1 MGVTGT
7 SVKRPLTII
16 MVFLVV
22 LMFGGIG
29 YSKMPANLM
38 PDIDVP
44 VALVMTQWSG
54 AGPEDIDDQIS
65 EPIEKSLSSISNVKT
80 TVSQSS
86 EGVSIVVAQFEY
98 GVDVDEKLNDI
109 RSKVDTVK
117 MTLPDDVDNP
127 SILKMDM
134 NAQAIAQVVVT
145 GEGTA
150 DDIMKYAEETVQ
162 VKLEA
167 VDGTTSADINGGD
180 KTQINVI
187 ADPAVLSSY
196 GVTLDTIKGLLSATN
211 KSYPYGSIT
220 QGEDKIV
227 IRSVDKVESLEDI
240 KAIQIPTSNGE
251 TISLDKICTVEY
263 GVVDK
268 DTIYRYNGQDS
279 LVMSIQKQQDANTVQ
294 VMKEVNKQIEE
305 LNKEN
310 PQFNLKV
317 VNDTSEYISD
327 SIKDVMKNLAL
338 SAVIAFG
345 VILLFLKSGRASFV
359 VAVSIPTSIVGAI
372 ALLYFTGETLNMV
385 TLSSLVIAVGMVVD
399 NATVVIENIFKYR
412 KNPDLSIEDAA
423 IQGTNTVSTAV
434 LASTLTTVAIFLPI
448 LFTEGFTKIMF
459 GSLAK
464 TLIFALTLSLIVAV
478 TLVPS
483 IFAKLSGGKNGA
495 KMEEKPAPI
504 FDKISEFYKN
514 LIVLA
519 LKHKLIVVLI
529 SIGMFIGSMGII
541 ATGAIGMDF
550 MSSGDE
556 GMVNISIK
564 LPEGLDLEPSDYY
577 VSMAEERVA
586 DIPEIE
592 TMITQIGSGSPLSS
606 GSSNTASISLDLVS
620 SKERKRT
627 TDEVE
632 QDVVERLKEI
642 PDCEINVSQNS
653 SMSMGGSG
661 DVQVDIKGP
670 DLDVL
675 EEITNQAKA
684 NVEQLSGFRNV
695 ETSLSDSNEEAQFKI
710 DKRKAALYGINTSS
724 IASTLRTA
732 ISGTDITTVTID
744 DYDYDVNLKFKES
757 SIDNIEDIKQIKI
770 KSATGQEIP
779 LGAFAD
785 ITMAEGLKSIS
796 RTDGDYSISI
806 TAKADGM
813 DTNTASMLLTKA
825 VNEVDMPRDY
835 SIDVGGS
842 AEMMQESMSS
852 LAMAMIVAI
861 LLVYMVMVAQFE
873 SFSKP
878 FIIMFSIPFAF
889 VGVVLALL
897 ISRTTLNVVGML
909 GAILLIGIVVNNG
922 IVLIDYIG
930 QLRETKV
937 KGTLEEIVAKG
948 CAARLRPVLMTTMT
962 TIVGMIPS
970 ALAFGEGGDM
980 MQPLAVVI
988 IGGLSVSTLVT
999 LVLIPTVYLIFEKIE
1014 NTLKKRFR
1022 QILGKIKIPHIGFK
1036 KSKMDIS
1043 VLSKDIE
1050 DKKEIKKEIKKDE
1063 SKKDDSDLKK

>member
-1 MGVTGT
+1 MSMTKT

-80 TVSQSS
+80 TVSKSS
-86 EGVSIVVAQFEY
+86 EGVSMVVAQFEY
-98 GVDVDEKLNDI
+98 GTDVDEKLNDI
-109 RSKVDTVK
+109 RSKIDTVK
-117 MTLPDDVDNP
+117 MTLPDDVDTP

-134 NAQAIAQVVVT
+134 NAQAIAQIVVS
-145 GEGTA
+145 GEGSS
-150 DDIMKYAEETVQ
+150 DDIMKYAEDTVQ
-162 VKLEA
+162 VKLESI
-167 VDGTTSADINGGD
+167 DGITSADINGGD

-187 ADPAVLSSY
+187 ADPTILSSY
-196 GVTLDTIKGLLSATN
+196 GVSLDTIKGLLSATN

-220 QGEDKIV
+220 QGDDKIV
-227 IRSVDKVESLEDI
+227 IRSVDKVEALEDI
-240 KAIQIPTSNGE
+240 KAIQIPMSNGE
-251 TISLDKICTVEY
+251 TVSLDKICTVEY
-263 GVVDK
+263 GTVDK
-268 DTIYRYNGQDS
+268 QSIYRYNGQES
-279 LVMSIQKQQDANTVQ
+279 LVMDVQKQQDANTVQ
-294 VMKEVNKQIEE
+294 VMKNVNSKISE
-305 LNKEN
+305 LNNEN
-310 PQFNLKV
+310 SQFSLKI
-317 VNDTSEYISD
+317 VNDTSEYINS
-327 SIKDVMKNLAL
+327 SINDVMKNLIL
-338 SAVIAFG
+338 SAVIAFF

-359 VAVSIPTSIVGAI
+359 VAVSIPTSIIGAI

-412 KNPDLSIEDAA
+412 KDPNLSLEEAA

-434 LASTLTTVAIFLPI
+434 MASTLTTVAIFLPI

-464 TLIFALTLSLIVAV
+464 TLIFALTLSLIVAL

-483 IFAKLSGGKNGA
+483 IFAKLSGGKNGV
-495 KMEEKPAPI
+495 KMEEKPSPI
-504 FDKISEFYKN
+504 FDKISEGYKN
-514 LIVLA
+514 IIVLA
-519 LKHKLIVVLI
+519 LKHKAVVILI
-529 SIGMFIGSMGII
+529 SVGMFIGAIVLG

-556 GMVNISIK
+556 GMVSISIK

-577 VSMAEERVA
+577 VSMAEEKVS

-592 TMITQIGSGSPLSS
+592 TMITQIGSGSAMGS
-606 GSSNTASISLDLVS
+606 GGSTASISLDLVS

-627 TDEVE
+627 TDEIE
-632 QDVVERLKEI
+632 QDVVERLKVI
-642 PDCEINVSQNS
+642 PDCEINVSQTS

-661 DVQVDIKGP
+661 DAQVDIKGP

-675 EEITNQAKA
+675 EEIVNQAKA
-684 NVEQLSGFRNV
+684 NVEKVSGFRNI
-695 ETSLSDSNEEAQFKI
+695 ETSLADSNKEAQFKI
-710 DKRKAALYGINTSS
+710 DKRKASLLGINTSS

-732 ISGTDITTVTID
+732 ISGSDATTVTID
-744 DYDYDVNLKFKES
+744 DYDYDVNLKFKDS
-757 SIDNIEDIKQIKI
+757 SINSIDDIGQIKVT
-770 KSATGQEIP
+770 SASGQQVP
-779 LGAFAD
+779 LNAFAE
-785 ITMAEGLKSIS
+785 IKMADGLKSIS
-796 RTDGDYSISI
+796 RTDGDYSVSI
-806 TAKADGM
+806 TAKADNM
-813 DTNTASMLLTKA
+813 DTSTASRLLTQA

-842 AEMMQESMSS
+842 AEMMNESMSS
-852 LAMAMIVAI
+852 LVMAMVIALI
-861 LLVYMVMVAQFE
+861 LVYMVMVAQFE

-889 VGVVLALL
+889 VGVVIALV
-897 ISRTTLNVVGML
+897 ISRISLNVVGML
-909 GAILLIGIVVNNG
+909 GAILLVGIVVNNG

-930 QLRETKV
+930 QLREAKV
-937 KGTLEEIVAKG
+937 QGTLEDIVAKG

-962 TIVGMIPS
+962 TVVGMIPS

-999 LVLIPTVYLIFEKIE
+999 LVLIPTVYLIFDKIE
-1014 NTLKKRFR
+1014 NSLRSKFG
-1022 QILGKIKIPHIGFK
+1022 QIFDKIKIPHIGPK
-1036 KSKMDIS
+1036 KSKMDINI
-1043 VLSKDIE
+1043 LSKDIE
-1050 DKKEIKKEIKKDE
+1050 DKKE
-1063 SKKDDSDLKK
+1063 SKNDDAHEKDSDLKK

>member
-1 MGVTGT
+1 MSMTKT

-80 TVSQSS
+80 TVSKSS
-86 EGVSIVVAQFEY
+86 EGVSMVVAQFEY
-98 GVDVDEKLNDI
+98 GTDVDEKLNDI
-109 RSKVDTVK
+109 RSKIDTVK
-117 MTLPDDVDNP
+117 MTLPDDVDTP

-134 NAQAIAQVVVT
+134 NAQAIAQIVVS
-145 GEGTA
+145 GEGSS
-150 DDIMKYAEETVQ
+150 DDIMKYAEDTVQ
-162 VKLEA
+162 VKLESI
-167 VDGTTSADINGGD
+167 DGITSADINGGD

-187 ADPAVLSSY
+187 ADPTILSSY
-196 GVTLDTIKGLLSATN
+196 GVSLDTIKGLLSATN

-220 QGEDKIV
+220 QGDDKIV
-227 IRSVDKVESLEDI
+227 IRSVDKVEALEDI
-240 KAIQIPTSNGE
+240 KAIQIPMSNGE
-251 TISLDKICTVEY
+251 TVSLDKICTVEY
-263 GVVDK
+263 GTVDK
-268 DTIYRYNGQDS
+268 QSIYRYNGQES
-279 LVMSIQKQQDANTVQ
+279 LVMDVQKQQDANTVQ
-294 VMKEVNKQIEE
+294 VMKNVNSKISE
-305 LNKEN
+305 LNNEN
-310 PQFNLKV
+310 SQFSLKI
-317 VNDTSEYISD
+317 VNDTSEYINS
-327 SIKDVMKNLAL
+327 SINDVMKNLIL
-338 SAVIAFG
+338 SAVIAFF

-359 VAVSIPTSIVGAI
+359 VAVSIPTSIIGAI

-412 KNPDLSIEDAA
+412 KDPNLSLEEAA

-434 LASTLTTVAIFLPI
+434 MASTLTTVAIFLPI

-464 TLIFALTLSLIVAV
+464 TLIFALTLSLIVAL

-495 KMEEKPAPI
+495 KMEEKPSPI
-504 FDKISEFYKN
+504 FDKISEGYKN
-514 LIVLA
+514 IIVLA
-519 LKHKLIVVLI
+519 LKHKAVVILI
-529 SIGMFIGSMGII
+529 SVGMFIGAIVLG

-556 GMVNISIK
+556 GMVSISIK

-577 VSMAEERVA
+577 VSMAEEKVS

-592 TMITQIGSGSPLSS
+592 TMITQIGSGSAMGS
-606 GSSNTASISLDLVS
+606 GGSTASISLDLVS

-627 TDEVE
+627 TDEIE
-632 QDVVERLKEI
+632 QDVVERLKVI
-642 PDCEINVSQNS
+642 PDCEINVSQTS

-661 DVQVDIKGP
+661 DAQVDVKGP

-675 EEITNQAKA
+675 EEIVNQAKA
-684 NVEQLSGFRNV
+684 NVEKVSGFRNI
-695 ETSLSDSNEEAQFKI
+695 ETSLADSNKEAQFKI
-710 DKRKAALYGINTSS
+710 DKRKASLLGINTSS

-732 ISGTDITTVTID
+732 ISGSDATTVTID
-744 DYDYDVNLKFKES
+744 DYDYDVNLKFKDS
-757 SIDNIEDIKQIKI
+757 SINSIDDIGQIKVT
-770 KSATGQEIP
+770 SASGQQVP
-779 LGAFAD
+779 LNAFAE
-785 ITMAEGLKSIS
+785 IKMADGLKSIS
-796 RTDGDYSISI
+796 RTDGDYSVSI
-806 TAKADGM
+806 TAKADNM
-813 DTNTASMLLTKA
+813 DTSTASRLLTQA

-842 AEMMQESMSS
+842 AEMMNESMSS
-852 LAMAMIVAI
+852 LVMAMVIALI
-861 LLVYMVMVAQFE
+861 LVYMVMVAQFE

-889 VGVVLALL
+889 VGVVIALV
-897 ISRTTLNVVGML
+897 ISRISLNVVGML
-909 GAILLIGIVVNNG
+909 GAILLVGIVVNNG

-930 QLRETKV
+930 QLREAKV
-937 KGTLEEIVAKG
+937 QGTLEDIVAKG

-962 TIVGMIPS
+962 TVVGMIPS

-999 LVLIPTVYLIFEKIE
+999 LVLIPTVYLIFDKIE
-1014 NTLKKRFR
+1014 NSLRSKFG
-1022 QILGKIKIPHIGFK
+1022 QIFDKIKIPHIGPK
-1036 KSKMDIS
+1036 KSKMDINI
-1043 VLSKDIE
+1043 LSKDIE
-1050 DKKEIKKEIKKDE
+1050 DKKE
-1063 SKKDDSDLKK
+1063 SKNDDAHEKDSDLKK

>member
-1 MGVTGT
+1 MTKT

-80 TVSQSS
+80 TVSKSS
-86 EGVSIVVAQFEY
+86 EGVSMVVAQFEY
-98 GVDVDEKLNDI
+98 GTDVDEKLNDI
-109 RSKVDTVK
+109 RSKIDTVK
-117 MTLPDDVDNP
+117 MTLPDDVDTP

-134 NAQAIAQVVVT
+134 NAQAIAQIVVS
-145 GEGTA
+145 GEGSS
-150 DDIMKYAEETVQ
+150 DDIMKYAEDTVQ
-162 VKLEA
+162 VKLESI
-167 VDGTTSADINGGD
+167 DGITSADINGGD

-187 ADPAVLSSY
+187 ADPTILSSY
-196 GVTLDTIKGLLSATN
+196 GVSLDTIKGLLSATN

-220 QGEDKIV
+220 QGDDKIV
-227 IRSVDKVESLEDI
+227 IRSVDKVEALEDI
-240 KAIQIPTSNGE
+240 KAIQIPMSNGE
-251 TISLDKICTVEY
+251 TVSLDKICTVEY
-263 GVVDK
+263 GTVDK
-268 DTIYRYNGQDS
+268 QSIYRYNGQES
-279 LVMSIQKQQDANTVQ
+279 LVMDVQKQQDANTVQ
-294 VMKEVNKQIEE
+294 VMKNVNSKISE
-305 LNKEN
+305 LNNEN
-310 PQFNLKV
+310 SQFNLKI
-317 VNDTSEYISD
+317 VNDTSEYINS
-327 SIKDVMKNLAL
+327 SINDVMKNLIL
-338 SAVIAFG
+338 SAVIAFF

-359 VAVSIPTSIVGAI
+359 VAVSIPTSIIGAI

-412 KNPDLSIEDAA
+412 KDPNLSLEEAA

-434 LASTLTTVAIFLPI
+434 MASTLTTVAIFLPI

-464 TLIFALTLSLIVAV
+464 TLIFALTLSLIVAL

-495 KMEEKPAPI
+495 KMEEKPSPI
-504 FDKISEFYKN
+504 FDKISEGYKN
-514 LIVLA
+514 IIVLA
-519 LKHKLIVVLI
+519 LKHKAVVILI
-529 SIGMFIGSMGII
+529 SVGMFIGAIVLG

-556 GMVNISIK
+556 GMVSISIK

-577 VSMAEERVA
+577 VSMAEEKVS

-592 TMITQIGSGSPLSS
+592 TMITQIGSGSAMGS
-606 GSSNTASISLDLVS
+606 GGSTASISLDLVS

-627 TDEVE
+627 TDEIE
-632 QDVVERLKEI
+632 QDVVERLKVI
-642 PDCEINVSQNS
+642 PDCEINVSQTS

-661 DVQVDIKGP
+661 DAQVDIKGP

-675 EEITNQAKA
+675 EEIVNQAKA
-684 NVEQLSGFRNV
+684 NVEKVSGFRNI
-695 ETSLSDSNEEAQFKI
+695 ETSLADSNKEAQFKI
-710 DKRKAALYGINTSS
+710 DKRKASLLGINTSS

-732 ISGTDITTVTID
+732 ISGSDATTVTID
-744 DYDYDVNLKFKES
+744 DYDYDVNLKFKDS
-757 SIDNIEDIKQIKI
+757 SINSIDDIGQIKVT
-770 KSATGQEIP
+770 SASGQQVP
-779 LGAFAD
+779 LNAFAE
-785 ITMAEGLKSIS
+785 IKMADGLKSIS
-796 RTDGDYSISI
+796 RTDGDYSVSI
-806 TAKADGM
+806 TAKADNM
-813 DTNTASMLLTKA
+813 DTSTASRLLTQA

-842 AEMMQESMSS
+842 AEMMNESMSS
-852 LAMAMIVAI
+852 LVMAMVIALI
-861 LLVYMVMVAQFE
+861 LVYMVMVAQFE

-889 VGVVLALL
+889 VGVVIALV
-897 ISRTTLNVVGML
+897 ISRISLNVVGML
-909 GAILLIGIVVNNG
+909 GAILLVGIVVNNG

-930 QLRETKV
+930 QLRDAKV
-937 KGTLEEIVAKG
+937 QGTLEDIVAKG

-962 TIVGMIPS
+962 TVVGMIPS

-999 LVLIPTVYLIFEKIE
+999 LVLIPTVYLIFDKIE
-1014 NTLKKRFR
+1014 NSLRSKFG
-1022 QILGKIKIPHIGFK
+1022 QIFDKIKIPHIGPK
-1036 KSKMDIS
+1036 KSKMDINI
-1043 VLSKDIE
+1043 LSKDIE
-1050 DKKEIKKEIKKDE
+1050 DKKESKNDE
-1063 SKKDDSDLKK
+1063 SHEEDSDLKK

>member
-1 MGVTGT
+1 MSMTKT

-80 TVSQSS
+80 TVSKSS
-86 EGVSIVVAQFEY
+86 EGVSMVVAQFEY
-98 GVDVDEKLNDI
+98 GTDVDEKLNDI
-109 RSKVDTVK
+109 RSKIDTVK
-117 MTLPDDVDNP
+117 MTLPDDVDTP

-134 NAQAIAQVVVT
+134 NAQAIAQIVVS
-145 GEGTA
+145 GEGSS
-150 DDIMKYAEETVQ
+150 DDIMKYAEDTVQ
-162 VKLEA
+162 VKLESI
-167 VDGTTSADINGGD
+167 DGITSADINGGD

-187 ADPAVLSSY
+187 ANPTILSSY
-196 GVTLDTIKGLLSATN
+196 GVSLDTIKGLLSATN

-220 QGEDKIV
+220 QGDDKIV
-227 IRSVDKVESLEDI
+227 IRSVDKVEALEDI
-240 KAIQIPTSNGE
+240 KAIQIPMSNGE
-251 TISLDKICTVEY
+251 TVSLDKICTVEF
-263 GVVDK
+263 GTVDK
-268 DTIYRYNGQDS
+268 QSIYRYNGQES
-279 LVMSIQKQQDANTVQ
+279 LVMDVQKQQDANTVQ
-294 VMKEVNKQIEE
+294 VMKNVNSKISE
-305 LNKEN
+305 LNNEN
-310 PQFNLKV
+310 SQFNLKI
-317 VNDTSEYISD
+317 VNDTSEYINS
-327 SIKDVMKNLAL
+327 SINDVMKNLIL
-338 SAVIAFG
+338 SAVIAFF

-359 VAVSIPTSIVGAI
+359 VAVSIPTSIIGAI

-412 KNPDLSIEDAA
+412 KDPNLSLEEAA

-434 LASTLTTVAIFLPI
+434 MASTLTTVAIFLPI

-464 TLIFALTLSLIVAV
+464 TLIFALTLSLIVAL

-495 KMEEKPAPI
+495 KMEEKPSPI
-504 FDKISEFYKN
+504 FDKISEGYKN
-514 LIVLA
+514 IIVLA
-519 LKHKLIVVLI
+519 LKHKAVVILI
-529 SIGMFIGSMGII
+529 SVGMFIGAIVLG

-556 GMVNISIK
+556 GMVSISIK

-577 VSMAEERVA
+577 VSMAEEKVS

-592 TMITQIGSGSPLSS
+592 TMITQIGSGSAMGS
-606 GSSNTASISLDLVS
+606 GGSTASISLDLVS

-627 TDEVE
+627 TDEIE
-632 QDVVERLKEI
+632 QDVVERLKVI
-642 PDCEINVSQNS
+642 PDCEINVSQTS

-661 DVQVDIKGP
+661 DAQVDIKGP

-675 EEITNQAKA
+675 EEIVNQAKA
-684 NVEQLSGFRNV
+684 NVEKVSGFRNI
-695 ETSLSDSNEEAQFKI
+695 ETSLADSNKEAQFKI
-710 DKRKAALYGINTSS
+710 DKRKASLLGINTSS

-732 ISGTDITTVTID
+732 ISGSDATTVTID
-744 DYDYDVNLKFKES
+744 DYDYDVNLKFKDS
-757 SIDNIEDIKQIKI
+757 SINSIDDIGQIKVT
-770 KSATGQEIP
+770 SASGQQVP
-779 LGAFAD
+779 LNAFAE
-785 ITMAEGLKSIS
+785 IKMADGLKSIS
-796 RTDGDYSISI
+796 RTDGDYSVSI
-806 TAKADGM
+806 TAKADNM
-813 DTNTASMLLTKA
+813 DTSTASRLLTQA
-825 VNEVDMPRDY
+825 VNEIDMPRDY

-842 AEMMQESMSS
+842 AEMMNESMSS
-852 LAMAMIVAI
+852 LVMAMVIALI
-861 LLVYMVMVAQFE
+861 LVYMVMVAQFE

-889 VGVVLALL
+889 VGVVIALV
-897 ISRTTLNVVGML
+897 ISRISLNVVGML
-909 GAILLIGIVVNNG
+909 GAILLVGIVVNNG

-930 QLRETKV
+930 QLREAKV
-937 KGTLEEIVAKG
+937 QGTLEDIVAKG

-962 TIVGMIPS
+962 TVVGMIPS

-999 LVLIPTVYLIFEKIE
+999 LVLIPTVYLIFDKIK
-1014 NTLKKRFR
+1014 NSLRSKFG
-1022 QILGKIKIPHIGFK
+1022 QIFDKIKIPHIGPK
-1036 KSKMDIS
+1036 KSKMDINI
-1043 VLSKDIE
+1043 LSKDIE
-1050 DKKEIKKEIKKDE
+1050 DKKESKNDE
-1063 SKKDDSDLKK
+1063 SHEEDSDLKK

>member
-1 MGVTGT
+1 MSMTKT

-80 TVSQSS
+80 TVSKSS
-86 EGVSIVVAQFEY
+86 EGVSMVVAQFEY
-98 GVDVDEKLNDI
+98 GTDVDEKLNDI
-109 RSKVDTVK
+109 RSKIDTVK
-117 MTLPDDVDNP
+117 MTLPDDVDTP

-134 NAQAIAQVVVT
+134 NAQAIAQIVVS
-145 GEGTA
+145 GEGSS
-150 DDIMKYAEETVQ
+150 DDIMKYAEDTVQ
-162 VKLEA
+162 VKLESI
-167 VDGTTSADINGGD
+167 DGITSADINGGD

-187 ADPAVLSSY
+187 ADPTILSSY
-196 GVTLDTIKGLLSATN
+196 GVSLDTIKGLLSATN

-220 QGEDKIV
+220 QGDDKIV
-227 IRSVDKVESLEDI
+227 IRSVDKVEALEDI
-240 KAIQIPTSNGE
+240 KAIQIPMSNGE
-251 TISLDKICTVEY
+251 TVSLDKICTVEY
-263 GVVDK
+263 GTVDK
-268 DTIYRYNGQDS
+268 QSIYRYNGQES
-279 LVMSIQKQQDANTVQ
+279 LVMDVQKQQDANTVQ
-294 VMKEVNKQIEE
+294 VMKNVNSKISE
-305 LNKEN
+305 LNNEN
-310 PQFNLKV
+310 SQFSLKI
-317 VNDTSEYISD
+317 VNDTSEYINS
-327 SIKDVMKNLAL
+327 SINDVMKNLIL
-338 SAVIAFG
+338 SAVIAFF

-359 VAVSIPTSIVGAI
+359 VAVSIPTSIIGAI

-412 KNPDLSIEDAA
+412 KDPNLSLEEAA

-434 LASTLTTVAIFLPI
+434 MASTLTTVAIFLPI

-464 TLIFALTLSLIVAV
+464 TLIFALTLSLIVAL

-495 KMEEKPAPI
+495 KMEEKPSPI
-504 FDKISEFYKN
+504 FDKISEGYKN
-514 LIVLA
+514 IIVLA
-519 LKHKLIVVLI
+519 LKHKAVVILI
-529 SIGMFIGSMGII
+529 SVGMFIGAIVLG

-556 GMVNISIK
+556 GMVSISIK

-577 VSMAEERVA
+577 VSMAEEKVS

-592 TMITQIGSGSPLSS
+592 TMITQIGSGSAMGS
-606 GSSNTASISLDLVS
+606 GGSTASISLDLVS

-627 TDEVE
+627 TDEIE
-632 QDVVERLKEI
+632 QDVVERLKVI
-642 PDCEINVSQNS
+642 PDCEINVSQTS

-661 DVQVDIKGP
+661 DAQVDIKGP

-675 EEITNQAKA
+675 EEIVNQAKA
-684 NVEQLSGFRNV
+684 NVEKVSGFRNI
-695 ETSLSDSNEEAQFKI
+695 ETSLADSNKEAQFKI
-710 DKRKAALYGINTSS
+710 DKRKASLLGINTSS

-732 ISGTDITTVTID
+732 ISGSDATTVTID
-744 DYDYDVNLKFKES
+744 DYDYDVNLKFKDS
-757 SIDNIEDIKQIKI
+757 SINSIDDIGQIKVT
-770 KSATGQEIP
+770 SASGQQVP
-779 LGAFAD
+779 LNAFAE
-785 ITMAEGLKSIS
+785 IKMADGLKSIS
-796 RTDGDYSISI
+796 RTDGDYSVSI
-806 TAKADGM
+806 TAKADNM
-813 DTNTASMLLTKA
+813 DTSTASRLLTQA

-842 AEMMQESMSS
+842 AEMMNESMSS
-852 LAMAMIVAI
+852 LVMAMVIALI
-861 LLVYMVMVAQFE
+861 LVYMVMVAQFE

-889 VGVVLALL
+889 VGVVIALV
-897 ISRTTLNVVGML
+897 ISRISLNVVGML
-909 GAILLIGIVVNNG
+909 GAILLVGIVVNNG

-930 QLRETKV
+930 QLREAKV
-937 KGTLEEIVAKG
+937 QGTLEDIVAKG

-962 TIVGMIPS
+962 TVVGMIPS

-999 LVLIPTVYLIFEKIE
+999 LVLIPTVYLIFDKIE
-1014 NTLKKRFR
+1014 NSLRSKFG
-1022 QILGKIKIPHIGFK
+1022 QIFDKIKIPHIGPK
-1036 KSKMDIS
+1036 KSKMDINI
-1043 VLSKDIE
+1043 LSKDIE
-1050 DKKEIKKEIKKDE
+1050 DKKESKNEE
-1063 SKKDDSDLKK
+1063 SHEKDSDLKK

>member
-1 MGVTGT
+1 MSMTKT

-80 TVSQSS
+80 TVSKSS
-86 EGVSIVVAQFEY
+86 EGVSMVVAQFEY
-98 GVDVDEKLNDI
+98 GTDVDEKLNDI
-109 RSKVDTVK
+109 RSKIDTVK
-117 MTLPDDVDNP
+117 MTLPDDVDTP

-134 NAQAIAQVVVT
+134 NAQAIAQIVVS
-145 GEGTA
+145 GEGSS
-150 DDIMKYAEETVQ
+150 DDIMKYAEDTVQ
-162 VKLEA
+162 VKLESI
-167 VDGTTSADINGGD
+167 DGITSADINGGD

-187 ADPAVLSSY
+187 ADPTILSSY
-196 GVTLDTIKGLLSATN
+196 GVSLDTIKGLLSATN

-220 QGEDKIV
+220 QGDDKIV
-227 IRSVDKVESLEDI
+227 IRSVDKVEALEDI
-240 KAIQIPTSNGE
+240 KAIQIPMSNGE
-251 TISLDKICTVEY
+251 TVSLDKICTVEY
-263 GVVDK
+263 GTVDK
-268 DTIYRYNGQDS
+268 QSIYRYNGQES
-279 LVMSIQKQQDANTVQ
+279 LVMDVQKQQDANTVQ
-294 VMKEVNKQIEE
+294 VMKNVNSKISE
-305 LNKEN
+305 LNNEN
-310 PQFNLKV
+310 SQFNLKI
-317 VNDTSEYISD
+317 VNDTSEYINS
-327 SIKDVMKNLAL
+327 SINDVMKNLIL
-338 SAVIAFG
+338 SAVIAFF

-359 VAVSIPTSIVGAI
+359 VAVSIPTSIIGAI

-412 KNPDLSIEDAA
+412 KDPNLSLEEAA

-434 LASTLTTVAIFLPI
+434 MASTLTTVAIFLPI

-464 TLIFALTLSLIVAV
+464 TLIFALTLSLIVAL

-495 KMEEKPAPI
+495 KMEEKPSPI
-504 FDKISEFYKN
+504 FDKISEGYKN
-514 LIVLA
+514 IIVLA
-519 LKHKLIVVLI
+519 LKYKAVVILI
-529 SIGMFIGSMGII
+529 SVGMFIGAIVLG

-556 GMVNISIK
+556 GMVSISIK

-577 VSMAEERVA
+577 VSMAEEKVS

-592 TMITQIGSGSPLSS
+592 TMITQIGSGSAMGS
-606 GSSNTASISLDLVS
+606 GGSTASISLDLVS

-627 TDEVE
+627 TDEIE
-632 QDVVERLKEI
+632 QDVVERLKVI
-642 PDCEINVSQNS
+642 PDCEINVSQTS

-661 DVQVDIKGP
+661 DAQVDIKGP

-675 EEITNQAKA
+675 EEIVNQAKA
-684 NVEQLSGFRNV
+684 NVEKVSGFRNI
-695 ETSLSDSNEEAQFKI
+695 ETSLADSNKEAQFKI
-710 DKRKAALYGINTSS
+710 DKRKASLLGINTSS

-732 ISGTDITTVTID
+732 ISGSDATTVTID
-744 DYDYDVNLKFKES
+744 DYDYDVNLKFKDS
-757 SIDNIEDIKQIKI
+757 SINSIDDIGQIKVT
-770 KSATGQEIP
+770 SASGQQVP
-779 LGAFAD
+779 LNAFAE
-785 ITMAEGLKSIS
+785 IKMADGLKSIS
-796 RTDGDYSISI
+796 RTDGDYSVSI
-806 TAKADGM
+806 TAKADNM
-813 DTNTASMLLTKA
+813 DTSTASRLLTQA

-842 AEMMQESMSS
+842 AEMMNESMSS
-852 LAMAMIVAI
+852 LVMAMVIALI
-861 LLVYMVMVAQFE
+861 LVYMVMVAQFE

-889 VGVVLALL
+889 VGVVIALV
-897 ISRTTLNVVGML
+897 ISRISLNVVGML
-909 GAILLIGIVVNNG
+909 GAILLVGIVVNNG

-930 QLRETKV
+930 QLREAKV
-937 KGTLEEIVAKG
+937 QGTLEDIVAKG

-962 TIVGMIPS
+962 TVVGMIPS

-999 LVLIPTVYLIFEKIE
+999 LVLIPTVYLIFDKIE
-1014 NTLKKRFR
+1014 NSLRSKFG
-1022 QILGKIKIPHIGFK
+1022 QIFDKIKIPHIGPK
-1036 KSKMDIS
+1036 KSKMGINI
-1043 VLSKDIE
+1043 LSKDIE
-1050 DKKEIKKEIKKDE
+1050 DKKESKNDE
-1063 SKKDDSDLKK
+1063 SHEEDSDLKK

>member
-1 MGVTGT
+1 MSMTKT

-80 TVSQSS
+80 TVSKSS
-86 EGVSIVVAQFEY
+86 EGVSMVVAQFEY
-98 GVDVDEKLNDI
+98 GTDVDEKLNDI
-109 RSKVDTVK
+109 RSKIDTVK
-117 MTLPDDVDNP
+117 MTLPDDVDTP

-134 NAQAIAQVVVT
+134 NAQAIAQIVVS
-145 GEGTA
+145 GEGSS
-150 DDIMKYAEETVQ
+150 DDIMKYAEDTVQ
-162 VKLEA
+162 VKLESI
-167 VDGTTSADINGGD
+167 DGITSADINGGD

-187 ADPAVLSSY
+187 ADPTILSSY
-196 GVTLDTIKGLLSATN
+196 GVSLDTIKGLLSATN

-220 QGEDKIV
+220 QGDDKIV
-227 IRSVDKVESLEDI
+227 IRSVDKVEALEDI
-240 KAIQIPTSNGE
+240 KAIQIPMSNGE
-251 TISLDKICTVEY
+251 TVSLDKICTVEY
-263 GVVDK
+263 GTVDK
-268 DTIYRYNGQDS
+268 QSIYRYNGQES
-279 LVMSIQKQQDANTVQ
+279 LVMDVQKQQDANTVQ
-294 VMKEVNKQIEE
+294 VMKNVNSKISE
-305 LNKEN
+305 LNNEN
-310 PQFNLKV
+310 AQFNLKI
-317 VNDTSEYISD
+317 VNDTSEYINS
-327 SIKDVMKNLAL
+327 SINDVMKNLIL
-338 SAVIAFG
+338 SAVIAFF

-359 VAVSIPTSIVGAI
+359 VAVSIPTSIIGAI

-412 KNPDLSIEDAA
+412 KDPNLSLEEAA

-434 LASTLTTVAIFLPI
+434 MASTLTTVAIFLPI

-464 TLIFALTLSLIVAV
+464 TLIFALTLSLIVAL

-495 KMEEKPAPI
+495 KMEEKPSPI
-504 FDKISEFYKN
+504 FDKISEGYKN
-514 LIVLA
+514 IIVLA
-519 LKHKLIVVLI
+519 LKHKAVVILI
-529 SIGMFIGSMGII
+529 SVGMFIGAIVLG

-556 GMVNISIK
+556 GMVSISIK

-577 VSMAEERVA
+577 VSMAEEKVS

-592 TMITQIGSGSPLSS
+592 TMITQIGSGSAMGS
-606 GSSNTASISLDLVS
+606 GGSTASISLDLVS

-627 TDEVE
+627 TDEIE
-632 QDVVERLKEI
+632 QDVVERLKVI
-642 PDCEINVSQNS
+642 PDCEINVSQTS

-661 DVQVDIKGP
+661 DAQVDIKGP

-675 EEITNQAKA
+675 EEIVNQAKA
-684 NVEQLSGFRNV
+684 NVEKVSGFRNI
-695 ETSLSDSNEEAQFKI
+695 ETSLADSNKEAQFKI
-710 DKRKAALYGINTSS
+710 DKRKASLLGINTSS

-732 ISGTDITTVTID
+732 ISGSDATTVTID
-744 DYDYDVNLKFKES
+744 DYDYDVNLKFKDS
-757 SIDNIEDIKQIKI
+757 SINSIDDIGQIKVT
-770 KSATGQEIP
+770 SASGQQVP
-779 LGAFAD
+779 LNAFAE
-785 ITMAEGLKSIS
+785 IKMADGLKSIS
-796 RTDGDYSISI
+796 RTDGDYSVSI
-806 TAKADGM
+806 TAKADNM
-813 DTNTASMLLTKA
+813 DTSTASRLLTQA

-842 AEMMQESMSS
+842 AEMMNESMSS
-852 LAMAMIVAI
+852 LVMAMVIALI
-861 LLVYMVMVAQFE
+861 LVYMVMVAQFE

-889 VGVVLALL
+889 VGVVIALV
-897 ISRTTLNVVGML
+897 ISRISLNVVGML
-909 GAILLIGIVVNNG
+909 GAILLVGIVVNNG

-930 QLRETKV
+930 QLREAKV
-937 KGTLEEIVAKG
+937 QGTLEDIVAKG

-962 TIVGMIPS
+962 TVVGMIPS

-999 LVLIPTVYLIFEKIE
+999 LVLIPTVYLIFDKIE
-1014 NTLKKRFR
+1014 NSLRSKFG
-1022 QILGKIKIPHIGFK
+1022 QIFDKIKIPHIGPK
-1036 KSKMDIS
+1036 KSKMDINI
-1043 VLSKDIE
+1043 LSKDIE
-1050 DKKEIKKEIKKDE
+1050 DKKESKNEE
-1063 SKKDDSDLKK
+1063 SHEKDSDLKK

>member
-1 MGVTGT
+1 MSMTKT

-80 TVSQSS
+80 TVSKSS
-86 EGVSIVVAQFEY
+86 EGVSMVVAQFEY
-98 GVDVDEKLNDI
+98 GTDVDEKLNDI
-109 RSKVDTVK
+109 RSKIDTVK
-117 MTLPDDVDNP
+117 MTLPDDVDTP

-134 NAQAIAQVVVT
+134 NAQAIAQIVVS
-145 GEGTA
+145 GEGSS
-150 DDIMKYAEETVQ
+150 DDIMKYAEDTVQ
-162 VKLEA
+162 VKLESI
-167 VDGTTSADINGGD
+167 DGITSADINGGD

-187 ADPAVLSSY
+187 ADPTILSSY
-196 GVTLDTIKGLLSATN
+196 GVSLDTIKGLLSATN

-220 QGEDKIV
+220 QGDDKIV
-227 IRSVDKVESLEDI
+227 IRSVDKVEALEDI
-240 KAIQIPTSNGE
+240 KAIQIPMSNGE
-251 TISLDKICTVEY
+251 TVSLDKICTVEY
-263 GVVDK
+263 GTVDNQS
-268 DTIYRYNGQDS
+268 IYRYNGQES
-279 LVMSIQKQQDANTVQ
+279 LVMDVQKQQDANTVQ
-294 VMKEVNKQIEE
+294 VMKNVNSKISE
-305 LNKEN
+305 LNNEN
-310 PQFNLKV
+310 SQFSLKI
-317 VNDTSEYISD
+317 VNDTSEYINS
-327 SIKDVMKNLAL
+327 SINDVMKNLIL
-338 SAVIAFG
+338 SAVIAFF

-359 VAVSIPTSIVGAI
+359 VAVSIPTSIIGAI

-412 KNPDLSIEDAA
+412 KDPNLSLEEAA

-434 LASTLTTVAIFLPI
+434 MASTLTTVAIFLPI

-464 TLIFALTLSLIVAV
+464 TLIFALTLSLIVAL

-495 KMEEKPAPI
+495 KMEEKPSPI
-504 FDKISEFYKN
+504 FDKISEGYKN
-514 LIVLA
+514 IIVLA
-519 LKHKLIVVLI
+519 LKHKAVVILI
-529 SIGMFIGSMGII
+529 SVGMFIGAIVLG

-556 GMVNISIK
+556 GMVSISIK

-577 VSMAEERVA
+577 VSMAEEKVS

-592 TMITQIGSGSPLSS
+592 TMITQIGSGSAMGS
-606 GSSNTASISLDLVS
+606 GGSTASISLDLVS

-627 TDEVE
+627 TDEIE
-632 QDVVERLKEI
+632 QDVVERLKVV
-642 PDCEINVSQNS
+642 PDCEINVSQTS

-661 DVQVDIKGP
+661 DAQVDIKGP

-675 EEITNQAKA
+675 EEIVNQAKA
-684 NVEQLSGFRNV
+684 NVEKVSGFRNI
-695 ETSLSDSNEEAQFKI
+695 ETSLADSNKEAQFKI
-710 DKRKAALYGINTSS
+710 DKRKASLLGINTSS

-732 ISGTDITTVTID
+732 ISGSDATTVTID
-744 DYDYDVNLKFKES
+744 DYDYDVNLKFKDS
-757 SIDNIEDIKQIKI
+757 SINSIDDIGQIKVT
-770 KSATGQEIP
+770 SASGQQVP
-779 LGAFAD
+779 LNAFAE
-785 ITMAEGLKSIS
+785 IKMADGLKSIS
-796 RTDGDYSISI
+796 RTDGDYSVSI
-806 TAKADGM
+806 TAKADNM
-813 DTNTASMLLTKA
+813 DTSTASRLLTQA

-842 AEMMQESMSS
+842 AEMMNESMSS
-852 LAMAMIVAI
+852 LVMAMVIALI
-861 LLVYMVMVAQFE
+861 LVYMVMVAQFE

-889 VGVVLALL
+889 VGVVIALV
-897 ISRTTLNVVGML
+897 ISRISLNVVGML
-909 GAILLIGIVVNNG
+909 GAILLVGIVVNNG

-930 QLRETKV
+930 QLREAKV
-937 KGTLEEIVAKG
+937 QGTLEDIVAKG

-962 TIVGMIPS
+962 TVVGMIPS

-999 LVLIPTVYLIFEKIE
+999 LVLIPTVYLIFDKIE
-1014 NTLKKRFR
+1014 NSLRSKFG
-1022 QILGKIKIPHIGFK
+1022 QIFDKIKIPHIGPK
-1036 KSKMDIS
+1036 KSKMDINI
-1043 VLSKDIE
+1043 LSKDIE
-1050 DKKEIKKEIKKDE
+1050 DKKESKNEE
-1063 SKKDDSDLKK
+1063 SHEEDSDLKK

>member
-1 MGVTGT
+1 MSMTKT

-80 TVSQSS
+80 TVSKSS
-86 EGVSIVVAQFEY
+86 EGVSMVVAQFEY
-98 GVDVDEKLNDI
+98 GTDVDEKLNDI
-109 RSKVDTVK
+109 RSKIDTVK
-117 MTLPDDVDNP
+117 MTLPDDVDTP

-134 NAQAIAQVVVT
+134 NAQAIAQIVVS
-145 GEGTA
+145 GEGSS
-150 DDIMKYAEETVQ
+150 DDIMKYAEDTVQ
-162 VKLEA
+162 VKLESI
-167 VDGTTSADINGGD
+167 DGITSADINGGD

-187 ADPAVLSSY
+187 ADPTILSSY
-196 GVTLDTIKGLLSATN
+196 GVSLDTIKGLLSATN

-220 QGEDKIV
+220 QGDDKIV
-227 IRSVDKVESLEDI
+227 IRSVDKVEALEDI
-240 KAIQIPTSNGE
+240 KAIQIPMSNGE
-251 TISLDKICTVEY
+251 TVSLDKICTVEY
-263 GVVDK
+263 GTVDK
-268 DTIYRYNGQDS
+268 QSIYRYNGQES
-279 LVMSIQKQQDANTVQ
+279 LVMDVQKQQDANTVQ
-294 VMKEVNKQIEE
+294 VMKNVNSKISE
-305 LNKEN
+305 LNNEN
-310 PQFNLKV
+310 SQFNSKI
-317 VNDTSEYISD
+317 VNDTSEYINS
-327 SIKDVMKNLAL
+327 SINDVMKNLIL
-338 SAVIAFG
+338 SAVIAFF

-359 VAVSIPTSIVGAI
+359 VAVSIPTSIIGAI

-412 KNPDLSIEDAA
+412 KDPNLSLEEAA

-434 LASTLTTVAIFLPI
+434 MASTLTTVAIFLPI

-464 TLIFALTLSLIVAV
+464 TLIFALTLSLIVAL

-495 KMEEKPAPI
+495 KMEEKPSPI
-504 FDKISEFYKN
+504 FDKISEGYKN
-514 LIVLA
+514 IIVLA
-519 LKHKLIVVLI
+519 LKHKAVVILI
-529 SIGMFIGSMGII
+529 SVGMFIGAIVLG

-556 GMVNISIK
+556 GMVSISIK

-577 VSMAEERVA
+577 VSMAEEKVS

-592 TMITQIGSGSPLSS
+592 TMITQIGSGSAMGS
-606 GSSNTASISLDLVS
+606 GGSTASISLDLVS

-627 TDEVE
+627 TDEIE
-632 QDVVERLKEI
+632 QDVVERLKVI
-642 PDCEINVSQNS
+642 PDCEINVSQTS

-661 DVQVDIKGP
+661 DAQVDIKGP

-675 EEITNQAKA
+675 EEIVNQAKA
-684 NVEQLSGFRNV
+684 NVEKVSGFRNI
-695 ETSLSDSNEEAQFKI
+695 ETSLADSNKEAQFKI
-710 DKRKAALYGINTSS
+710 DKRKASLLGINTSS

-732 ISGTDITTVTID
+732 ISGSDATTVTID
-744 DYDYDVNLKFKES
+744 DYDYDVNLKFKDS
-757 SIDNIEDIKQIKI
+757 SINSIDDIGQIKVT
-770 KSATGQEIP
+770 SASGQQVP
-779 LGAFAD
+779 LNAFAE
-785 ITMAEGLKSIS
+785 IKMADGLKSIS
-796 RTDGDYSISI
+796 RTDGDYSVSI
-806 TAKADGM
+806 TAKADNM
-813 DTNTASMLLTKA
+813 DTSTASRLLTQA

-842 AEMMQESMSS
+842 AEMMNESMSS
-852 LAMAMIVAI
+852 LVMAMVIALI
-861 LLVYMVMVAQFE
+861 LVYMVMVAQFE

-889 VGVVLALL
+889 VGVVIALV
-897 ISRTTLNVVGML
+897 ISRISLNVVGML
-909 GAILLIGIVVNNG
+909 GAILLVGIVVNNG

-930 QLRETKV
+930 QLREAKV
-937 KGTLEEIVAKG
+937 QGTLEDIVAKG

-962 TIVGMIPS
+962 TVVGMIPS

-999 LVLIPTVYLIFEKIE
+999 LVLIPTVYLIFDKIE
-1014 NTLKKRFR
+1014 NSLRSKFG
-1022 QILGKIKIPHIGFK
+1022 QIFDKIKIPHIGPK
-1036 KSKMDIS
+1036 KSKMDINI
-1043 VLSKDIE
+1043 LSKDIE
-1050 DKKEIKKEIKKDE
+1050 DKKE
-1063 SKKDDSDLKK
+1063 SKNDDAHEKDSDLKK

>member
-1 MGVTGT
+1 MSMTKT

-80 TVSQSS
+80 TVSKSS
-86 EGVSIVVAQFEY
+86 EGVSMVVAQFEY
-98 GVDVDEKLNDI
+98 GTDVDEKLNDI
-109 RSKVDTVK
+109 RSKIDTVK
-117 MTLPDDVDNP
+117 MTLPDDVDTP

-134 NAQAIAQVVVT
+134 NAQAIAQIVVS
-145 GEGTA
+145 GEGSS
-150 DDIMKYAEETVQ
+150 DDIMKYAEDTVQ
-162 VKLEA
+162 VKLESI
-167 VDGTTSADINGGD
+167 DGITSADINGGD

-187 ADPAVLSSY
+187 ADPTILSSY
-196 GVTLDTIKGLLSATN
+196 GVSLDTIKGLLSATN

-220 QGEDKIV
+220 QGDDKIV
-227 IRSVDKVESLEDI
+227 IRSVDKVEALEDI
-240 KAIQIPTSNGE
+240 KTIQIPMSNGE
-251 TISLDKICTVEY
+251 TVSLDKICTVEY
-263 GVVDK
+263 GTVDK
-268 DTIYRYNGQDS
+268 QSIYRYNGQES
-279 LVMSIQKQQDANTVQ
+279 LVMDVQKQQDANTVQ
-294 VMKEVNKQIEE
+294 VMKNVNSKISE
-305 LNKEN
+305 LNNEN
-310 PQFNLKV
+310 SQFNLKI
-317 VNDTSEYISD
+317 VNDTSEYINS
-327 SIKDVMKNLAL
+327 SINDVMKNLIL
-338 SAVIAFG
+338 SAVIAFF

-359 VAVSIPTSIVGAI
+359 VAVSIPTSIIGAI

-412 KNPDLSIEDAA
+412 KDPNLSLEEAA

-434 LASTLTTVAIFLPI
+434 MASTLTTVAIFLPI

-464 TLIFALTLSLIVAV
+464 TLIFALTLSLIVAL

-495 KMEEKPAPI
+495 KMEEKPSPI
-504 FDKISEFYKN
+504 FDKISEGYKN
-514 LIVLA
+514 IIVLA
-519 LKHKLIVVLI
+519 LKHKAVVILI
-529 SIGMFIGSMGII
+529 SVGMFIGAIALG

-556 GMVNISIK
+556 GMVSISIK

-577 VSMAEERVA
+577 VSMAEEKVS

-592 TMITQIGSGSPLSS
+592 TMITQIGSGSAMGS
-606 GSSNTASISLDLVS
+606 GGSTASISLDLVS

-627 TDEVE
+627 TDEIE
-632 QDVVERLKEI
+632 QDVVERLKVI
-642 PDCEINVSQNS
+642 PDCEINVSQTS

-661 DVQVDIKGP
+661 DAQVDIKGP

-675 EEITNQAKA
+675 EEIVNQAKA
-684 NVEQLSGFRNV
+684 NVEKVSGFRNI
-695 ETSLSDSNEEAQFKI
+695 ETSLADSNKEAQFKI
-710 DKRKAALYGINTSS
+710 DKRKASLLGINTSS

-732 ISGTDITTVTID
+732 ISGSDATTVTID
-744 DYDYDVNLKFKES
+744 DYDYDVNLKFKDS
-757 SIDNIEDIKQIKI
+757 SINSIDDIGQIKVT
-770 KSATGQEIP
+770 SASGQQVP
-779 LGAFAD
+779 LNAFAE
-785 ITMAEGLKSIS
+785 IKMADGLKSIS
-796 RTDGDYSISI
+796 RTDGDYSVSI
-806 TAKADGM
+806 TAKADNM
-813 DTNTASMLLTKA
+813 DTSTASRLLTQA

-842 AEMMQESMSS
+842 AEMMNESMSS
-852 LAMAMIVAI
+852 LVMAMVIALI
-861 LLVYMVMVAQFE
+861 LVYMVMVAQFE

-889 VGVVLALL
+889 VGVVIALV
-897 ISRTTLNVVGML
+897 ISRISLNVVGML
-909 GAILLIGIVVNNG
+909 GAILLVGIVVNNG

-930 QLRETKV
+930 QLREAKV
-937 KGTLEEIVAKG
+937 QGTLEDIVAKG

-962 TIVGMIPS
+962 TVVGMIPS

-999 LVLIPTVYLIFEKIE
+999 LVLIPTVYLIFDKIE
-1014 NTLKKRFR
+1014 NSLRSKFG
-1022 QILGKIKIPHIGFK
+1022 QIFDKIKIPHIGPK
-1036 KSKMDIS
+1036 KSKMDINI
-1043 VLSKDIE
+1043 LSKDIE
-1050 DKKEIKKEIKKDE
+1050 DKKE
-1063 SKKDDSDLKK
+1063 SKNDDAHEKDSDLKK

>member
-1 MGVTGT
+1 MSMTKT

-80 TVSQSS
+80 TVSKSS
-86 EGVSIVVAQFEY
+86 EGVSMVVAQFEY
-98 GVDVDEKLNDI
+98 GTDVDEKLNDI
-109 RSKVDTVK
+109 RSKIDTVK
-117 MTLPDDVDNP
+117 MTLPDDVDTP

-134 NAQAIAQVVVT
+134 NAQAIAQIVVS
-145 GEGTA
+145 GEGSS
-150 DDIMKYAEETVQ
+150 DDIMKYAEDTVQ
-162 VKLEA
+162 VKLESI
-167 VDGTTSADINGGD
+167 DGITSADINGGD

-187 ADPAVLSSY
+187 ANPTILSSY
-196 GVTLDTIKGLLSATN
+196 GVSLDTIKGLLSATN

-220 QGEDKIV
+220 QGDDKIV
-227 IRSVDKVESLEDI
+227 IRSVDKVEALEDI
-240 KAIQIPTSNGE
+240 KAIQIPMSNGE
-251 TISLDKICTVEY
+251 TVSLDKICTVEF
-263 GVVDK
+263 GTVDK
-268 DTIYRYNGQDS
+268 QSIYRYNGQES
-279 LVMSIQKQQDANTVQ
+279 LVMDVQKQQDANTVQ
-294 VMKEVNKQIEE
+294 VMKNVNSKISE
-305 LNKEN
+305 LNNEN
-310 PQFNLKV
+310 SQFNLKI
-317 VNDTSEYISD
+317 VNDTSEYINS
-327 SIKDVMKNLAL
+327 SINDVMKNLIL
-338 SAVIAFG
+338 SAVIAFF

-359 VAVSIPTSIVGAI
+359 VAVSIPTSIIGAI

-412 KNPDLSIEDAA
+412 KDPNLSLEEAA

-434 LASTLTTVAIFLPI
+434 MASTLTTVAIFLPI

-464 TLIFALTLSLIVAV
+464 TLIFALTLSLIVAL

-495 KMEEKPAPI
+495 KMEEKPSPI
-504 FDKISEFYKN
+504 FDKISEGYKN
-514 LIVLA
+514 IIVLA
-519 LKHKLIVVLI
+519 LKHKAVVILI
-529 SIGMFIGSMGII
+529 SVGMFIGAIVLG

-556 GMVNISIK
+556 GMVSISIK

-577 VSMAEERVA
+577 VSMAEEKVS

-592 TMITQIGSGSPLSS
+592 TMITQIGSGSAMGS
-606 GSSNTASISLDLVS
+606 GGSTASISLDLVS

-627 TDEVE
+627 TDEIE
-632 QDVVERLKEI
+632 QDVVERLKVI
-642 PDCEINVSQNS
+642 PDCEINVSQTS

-661 DVQVDIKGP
+661 DAQVDIKGP

-675 EEITNQAKA
+675 EEIVNQAKA
-684 NVEQLSGFRNV
+684 NVEKVSGFRNI
-695 ETSLSDSNEEAQFKI
+695 ETSLADSNKEAQFKI
-710 DKRKAALYGINTSS
+710 DKRKASLLGINTSS

-732 ISGTDITTVTID
+732 ICGSDATTVTID
-744 DYDYDVNLKFKES
+744 DYDYDVNLKFKDS
-757 SIDNIEDIKQIKI
+757 SINSIDDIGQIKVT
-770 KSATGQEIP
+770 SASGQQVP
-779 LGAFAD
+779 LNAFAE
-785 ITMAEGLKSIS
+785 IKMADGLKSIS
-796 RTDGDYSISI
+796 RTDGDYSVSI
-806 TAKADGM
+806 TAKADNM
-813 DTNTASMLLTKA
+813 DTSTASRLLTQA

-842 AEMMQESMSS
+842 AEMMNESMSS
-852 LAMAMIVAI
+852 LVMAMVIALI
-861 LLVYMVMVAQFE
+861 LVYMVMVAQFE

-889 VGVVLALL
+889 VGVVIALV
-897 ISRTTLNVVGML
+897 ISRISLNVVGML
-909 GAILLIGIVVNNG
+909 GAILLVGIVVNNG

-930 QLRETKV
+930 QLREAKV
-937 KGTLEEIVAKG
+937 QGTLEDIVAKG

-962 TIVGMIPS
+962 TVVGMIPS

-999 LVLIPTVYLIFEKIE
+999 LVLIPTVYLIFDKIE
-1014 NTLKKRFR
+1014 NSLRSKFG
-1022 QILGKIKIPHIGFK
+1022 QIFDKIKIPHIGPK
-1036 KSKMDIS
+1036 KSKMDINI
-1043 VLSKDIE
+1043 LSKDIE
-1050 DKKEIKKEIKKDE
+1050 DKKE
-1063 SKKDDSDLKK
+1063 SKNDDAHEKDSDLKK

>member
-1 MGVTGT
+1 MSMTKT

-80 TVSQSS
+80 TVSKSS
-86 EGVSIVVAQFEY
+86 EGVSMVVAQFEY
-98 GVDVDEKLNDI
+98 GTDVDEKLNDI
-109 RSKVDTVK
+109 RSKIDTVK
-117 MTLPDDVDNP
+117 MTLPDDVDTP

-134 NAQAIAQVVVT
+134 NAQAIAQIVVS
-145 GEGTA
+145 GEGSS
-150 DDIMKYAEETVQ
+150 DDIMKYAEDTVQ
-162 VKLEA
+162 VKLESI
-167 VDGTTSADINGGD
+167 DGITSADINGGD

-187 ADPAVLSSY
+187 ADPTILSSY
-196 GVTLDTIKGLLSATN
+196 GVSLDTIKGLLSATN

-220 QGEDKIV
+220 QGDDKIV
-227 IRSVDKVESLEDI
+227 IRSVDKVEALEDI
-240 KAIQIPTSNGE
+240 KAIQIPMSNGE
-251 TISLDKICTVEY
+251 TVSLDKICTVEY
-263 GVVDK
+263 GTVDK
-268 DTIYRYNGQDS
+268 QSIYRYNGQES
-279 LVMSIQKQQDANTVQ
+279 LVMDVQKQQDANTVQ
-294 VMKEVNKQIEE
+294 VMKNVNSKISE
-305 LNKEN
+305 LNNEN
-310 PQFNLKV
+310 SQFSLKI
-317 VNDTSEYISD
+317 VNDTSEYINS
-327 SIKDVMKNLAL
+327 SINDVMKNLIL
-338 SAVIAFG
+338 SAVIAFF

-359 VAVSIPTSIVGAI
+359 VAVSIPTSIIGAI

-412 KNPDLSIEDAA
+412 KDPNLSLEEAA

-434 LASTLTTVAIFLPI
+434 MASTLTTVAIFLPI

-464 TLIFALTLSLIVAV
+464 TLIFALTLSLIVAL

-495 KMEEKPAPI
+495 KMEEKPSPI
-504 FDKISEFYKN
+504 FDKISEGYKN
-514 LIVLA
+514 IIVLA
-519 LKHKLIVVLI
+519 LKHKAVVILI
-529 SIGMFIGSMGII
+529 SVGMFIGAIVLG

-556 GMVNISIK
+556 GMVSISIK

-577 VSMAEERVA
+577 VSMAEEKVS

-592 TMITQIGSGSPLSS
+592 TMITQIGSGSAMGS
-606 GSSNTASISLDLVS
+606 GGSTASISLDLVS

-627 TDEVE
+627 TDEIE
-632 QDVVERLKEI
+632 QDVVERLKVI
-642 PDCEINVSQNS
+642 PDCEINVSQTS

-661 DVQVDIKGP
+661 DAQVDIKGP

-675 EEITNQAKA
+675 EEIVNQAKA
-684 NVEQLSGFRNV
+684 NVEKVSGFRNI
-695 ETSLSDSNEEAQFKI
+695 ETSLADSNKEAQFKI
-710 DKRKAALYGINTSS
+710 DKRKASLLGINTSS

-732 ISGTDITTVTID
+732 ISGSDATTVTID
-744 DYDYDVNLKFKES
+744 DYDYDVNLKFKDS
-757 SIDNIEDIKQIKI
+757 SINSIDDIGQIKVT
-770 KSATGQEIP
+770 SASGQQVP
-779 LGAFAD
+779 LNAFAE
-785 ITMAEGLKSIS
+785 IKMADGLKSIS
-796 RTDGDYSISI
+796 RTDGDYSVSI
-806 TAKADGM
+806 TAKADNM
-813 DTNTASMLLTKA
+813 DTSTASRLLTQA

-842 AEMMQESMSS
+842 AEMMNESMSS
-852 LAMAMIVAI
+852 LVMAMVIALI
-861 LLVYMVMVAQFE
+861 LVYMVMVAQFE

-889 VGVVLALL
+889 VGVVIALV
-897 ISRTTLNVVGML
+897 ISRISLNVVGML
-909 GAILLIGIVVNNG
+909 GAILLVGIVVNNG

-930 QLRETKV
+930 QLREAKV
-937 KGTLEEIVAKG
+937 QGTLEDIVAKG

-962 TIVGMIPS
+962 TVVGMIPS

-999 LVLIPTVYLIFEKIE
+999 LVLIPTVYLIFDKIE
-1014 NTLKKRFR
+1014 NSLRSKFG
-1022 QILGKIKIPHIGFK
+1022 QIFDKIKIPHIGPK
-1036 KSKMDIS
+1036 KSKMDINI
-1043 VLSKDIE
+1043 LR
-1050 DKKEIKKEIKKDE
+1050 IKKNQKMMMLMKKIQI
-1063 SKKDDSDLKK
+1063 

>member
-1 MGVTGT
+1 MSMTKT
-7 SVKRPLTII
+7 FVKRPLTII

-80 TVSQSS
+80 TVSKSS
-86 EGVSIVVAQFEY
+86 EGVSMVVAQFEY
-98 GVDVDEKLNDI
+98 GTDVDEKLNDI
-109 RSKVDTVK
+109 RSKIDTVK
-117 MTLPDDVDNP
+117 MTLPDDVDTP

-134 NAQAIAQVVVT
+134 NAQAIAQIVVS
-145 GEGTA
+145 GEGSS
-150 DDIMKYAEETVQ
+150 DDIMKYAEDTVQ
-162 VKLEA
+162 VKLESI
-167 VDGTTSADINGGD
+167 DGITSADINGGD

-187 ADPAVLSSY
+187 ADPTILSSY
-196 GVTLDTIKGLLSATN
+196 GVSLDTIKGLLSATN

-220 QGEDKIV
+220 QGDDKIV
-227 IRSVDKVESLEDI
+227 IRSVDKVEALEDI
-240 KAIQIPTSNGE
+240 KAIQIPMSNGE
-251 TISLDKICTVEY
+251 TVSLDKICTVEY
-263 GVVDK
+263 GTVDK
-268 DTIYRYNGQDS
+268 QSIYRYNGQES
-279 LVMSIQKQQDANTVQ
+279 LVMDVQKQQDANTVQ
-294 VMKEVNKQIEE
+294 VMKNVNSKISE
-305 LNKEN
+305 LNNEN
-310 PQFNLKV
+310 SQFNLKI
-317 VNDTSEYISD
+317 VNDTSEYINS
-327 SIKDVMKNLAL
+327 SINDVMKNLIL
-338 SAVIAFG
+338 SAVIAFF

-359 VAVSIPTSIVGAI
+359 VAVSIPTSIIGAI

-412 KNPDLSIEDAA
+412 KDPNLSLEEAA

-434 LASTLTTVAIFLPI
+434 MASTLTTVAIFLPI

-464 TLIFALTLSLIVAV
+464 TLIFALTLSLIVAL

-495 KMEEKPAPI
+495 KMEEKPSPI
-504 FDKISEFYKN
+504 FDKISEGYKN
-514 LIVLA
+514 IIVLA
-519 LKHKLIVVLI
+519 LKHKAVVILI
-529 SIGMFIGSMGII
+529 SVGMFIGAIVLG

-556 GMVNISIK
+556 GMVSISIK

-577 VSMAEERVA
+577 VSMAEEKVS

-592 TMITQIGSGSPLSS
+592 TMITQIGSGSAMGS
-606 GSSNTASISLDLVS
+606 GGSTASISLDLVS

-627 TDEVE
+627 TDEIE
-632 QDVVERLKEI
+632 QDVVERLKVI
-642 PDCEINVSQNS
+642 PDCEINVSQTS

-661 DVQVDIKGP
+661 DAQVDIKGP

-675 EEITNQAKA
+675 EEIVNQAKA
-684 NVEQLSGFRNV
+684 NVEKVSGFRNI
-695 ETSLSDSNEEAQFKI
+695 ETSLADSNKEAQFKI
-710 DKRKAALYGINTSS
+710 DKRKASLLGINTSS

-732 ISGTDITTVTID
+732 ISGSDATTVTID
-744 DYDYDVNLKFKES
+744 DYDYDVNLKFKDS
-757 SIDNIEDIKQIKI
+757 SINSIDDIGQIKVT
-770 KSATGQEIP
+770 SASGQQVP
-779 LGAFAD
+779 LNAFAE
-785 ITMAEGLKSIS
+785 IKMADGLKSIS
-796 RTDGDYSISI
+796 RTDGDYSVSI
-806 TAKADGM
+806 TAKADNM
-813 DTNTASMLLTKA
+813 DTSTASRLLTQA

-842 AEMMQESMSS
+842 AEMMNESMSS
-852 LAMAMIVAI
+852 LVMAMVIALI
-861 LLVYMVMVAQFE
+861 LVYMVMVAQFE

-889 VGVVLALL
+889 VGVVIALV
-897 ISRTTLNVVGML
+897 ISRISLNVVGML
-909 GAILLIGIVVNNG
+909 GAILLVGIVVNNG

-930 QLRETKV
+930 QLRDAKV
-937 KGTLEEIVAKG
+937 QGTLEDIVAKG

-962 TIVGMIPS
+962 TVVGMIPS

-999 LVLIPTVYLIFEKIE
+999 LVLIPTVYLIFDKIE
-1014 NTLKKRFR
+1014 NSLRSKFG
-1022 QILGKIKIPHIGFK
+1022 QIFDKIKIPHIGPK
-1036 KSKMDIS
+1036 KSKMDINI
-1043 VLSKDIE
+1043 LSKDIE
-1050 DKKEIKKEIKKDE
+1050 DKKESKNEE
-1063 SKKDDSDLKK
+1063 SHEKDSDLKK

>member
-1 MGVTGT
+1 MSMTKT

-80 TVSQSS
+80 TVSKSS
-86 EGVSIVVAQFEY
+86 EGVSMVVAQFEY
-98 GVDVDEKLNDI
+98 GTDVDEKLNDI
-109 RSKVDTVK
+109 RSKIDTVK
-117 MTLPDDVDNP
+117 MTLPDDVDTP

-134 NAQAIAQVVVT
+134 NAQAIAQIVVS
-145 GEGTA
+145 GEGSS
-150 DDIMKYAEETVQ
+150 DDIMKYAEDTVQ
-162 VKLEA
+162 VKLESI
-167 VDGTTSADINGGD
+167 DGITSADINGGD

-187 ADPAVLSSY
+187 ADPTILSSY
-196 GVTLDTIKGLLSATN
+196 GVSLDTIKGLLSATN

-220 QGEDKIV
+220 QGDDKIV
-227 IRSVDKVESLEDI
+227 IRSVDKVEALEDI
-240 KAIQIPTSNGE
+240 KAIQIPMSNGE
-251 TISLDKICTVEY
+251 TVSLDKICTVEY
-263 GVVDK
+263 GTVDK
-268 DTIYRYNGQDS
+268 QSIYRYNGQES
-279 LVMSIQKQQDANTVQ
+279 LVMDVQKQQDANTVQ
-294 VMKEVNKQIEE
+294 VMKNVNSKISE
-305 LNKEN
+305 LNNEN
-310 PQFNLKV
+310 SQFNLKI
-317 VNDTSEYISD
+317 VNDTSEYINS
-327 SIKDVMKNLAL
+327 SINDVMKNLIL
-338 SAVIAFG
+338 SAVIAFF

-359 VAVSIPTSIVGAI
+359 VAVSIPTSIIGAI

-412 KNPDLSIEDAA
+412 KDPNLSLEEAA

-434 LASTLTTVAIFLPI
+434 MASTLTTVAIFLPI

-464 TLIFALTLSLIVAV
+464 TLIFALTLSLIVAL

-495 KMEEKPAPI
+495 KMEEKPSPI
-504 FDKISEFYKN
+504 FDKISEGYKN
-514 LIVLA
+514 IIVLA
-519 LKHKLIVVLI
+519 LKHKAVVILI
-529 SIGMFIGSMGII
+529 SVGMFIGAIVLG

-556 GMVNISIK
+556 GMVSISIK

-577 VSMAEERVA
+577 VSMAEEKVS

-592 TMITQIGSGSPLSS
+592 TMITQIGSGSAMGS
-606 GSSNTASISLDLVS
+606 GGSTASISLDLVS

-627 TDEVE
+627 TDEIE
-632 QDVVERLKEI
+632 QDVVERLKVI
-642 PDCEINVSQNS
+642 PDCEINVSQTS

-661 DVQVDIKGP
+661 DAQVDIKGP

-675 EEITNQAKA
+675 EEIVNQAKA
-684 NVEQLSGFRNV
+684 NVEKVSGFRNI
-695 ETSLSDSNEEAQFKI
+695 ETSLADSNKEAQFKI
-710 DKRKAALYGINTSS
+710 DKRKASLLGINTSS

-732 ISGTDITTVTID
+732 ISGSDATTVTID
-744 DYDYDVNLKFKES
+744 DYDYDVNLKFKDS
-757 SIDNIEDIKQIKI
+757 SINSIDDIGQIKVT
-770 KSATGQEIP
+770 SASGQQVP
-779 LGAFAD
+779 LNAFAE
-785 ITMAEGLKSIS
+785 IKMADGLKSIS
-796 RTDGDYSISI
+796 RTDGDYSVSI
-806 TAKADGM
+806 TAKADNM
-813 DTNTASMLLTKA
+813 DTSTASRLLTQA

-842 AEMMQESMSS
+842 AEMMNESMSS
-852 LAMAMIVAI
+852 LVMAMVIALI
-861 LLVYMVMVAQFE
+861 LVYMVMVAQFE

-889 VGVVLALL
+889 VGVVIALV
-897 ISRTTLNVVGML
+897 ISRISLNVVGML
-909 GAILLIGIVVNNG
+909 GAILLVGIVVNNG

-930 QLRETKV
+930 QLREAKV
-937 KGTLEEIVAKG
+937 QGTLEDIVAKG

-962 TIVGMIPS
+962 TVVGMIPS

-999 LVLIPTVYLIFEKIE
+999 LVLIPTVYLIFDKIE
-1014 NTLKKRFR
+1014 N
-1022 QILGKIKIPHIGFK
+1022 
-1036 KSKMDIS
+1036 S
-1043 VLSKDIE
+1043 
-1050 DKKEIKKEIKKDE
+1050 
-1063 SKKDDSDLKK
+1063 

>member
-1 MGVTGT
+1 MSMTKT

-80 TVSQSS
+80 TVSKSS
-86 EGVSIVVAQFEY
+86 EGVSMVVAQFEY
-98 GVDVDEKLNDI
+98 GTDVDEKLNDI
-109 RSKVDTVK
+109 RSKIDTVK
-117 MTLPDDVDNP
+117 MTLPDDVDTP

-134 NAQAIAQVVVT
+134 NAQAIAQIVVS
-145 GEGTA
+145 GEGSS
-150 DDIMKYAEETVQ
+150 DDIMKYAEDTVQ
-162 VKLEA
+162 VKLESI
-167 VDGTTSADINGGD
+167 DGITSADINGGD

-187 ADPAVLSSY
+187 ADPTILSSY
-196 GVTLDTIKGLLSATN
+196 GVSLDTIKGLLSATN

-220 QGEDKIV
+220 QGDDKIV
-227 IRSVDKVESLEDI
+227 IRSVDKVEALEDI
-240 KAIQIPTSNGE
+240 KAIQIPMSNGE
-251 TISLDKICTVEY
+251 TVSLDKICTVEY
-263 GVVDK
+263 GTVDK
-268 DTIYRYNGQDS
+268 QSIYRYNGQES
-279 LVMSIQKQQDANTVQ
+279 LVMDVQKQQDANTVQ
-294 VMKEVNKQIEE
+294 VMKNVNSKISE
-305 LNKEN
+305 LNNEN
-310 PQFNLKV
+310 SQFSLKI
-317 VNDTSEYISD
+317 VNDTSEYINS
-327 SIKDVMKNLAL
+327 SINDVMKNLIL
-338 SAVIAFG
+338 SAVIAFF

-359 VAVSIPTSIVGAI
+359 VAVSIPTSIIGAI

-412 KNPDLSIEDAA
+412 KDPNLSLEEAA

-434 LASTLTTVAIFLPI
+434 MASTLTTVAIFLPI

-464 TLIFALTLSLIVAV
+464 TLIFALTLSLIVAL

-495 KMEEKPAPI
+495 KMEEKPSPI
-504 FDKISEFYKN
+504 FDKISEGYKN
-514 LIVLA
+514 IIVLA
-519 LKHKLIVVLI
+519 LKHKAVVILI
-529 SIGMFIGSMGII
+529 SVGMFIGAIVLG

-556 GMVNISIK
+556 GMVSISIK

-577 VSMAEERVA
+577 VSMAEEKVS

-592 TMITQIGSGSPLSS
+592 TMITQIGSGSAMGS
-606 GSSNTASISLDLVS
+606 GGSTASISLDLVS

-627 TDEVE
+627 TDEIE
-632 QDVVERLKEI
+632 QDVVERLKVI
-642 PDCEINVSQNS
+642 PDCEINVSQTS

-661 DVQVDIKGP
+661 DAQVDIKGP

-675 EEITNQAKA
+675 EEIVNQAKA
-684 NVEQLSGFRNV
+684 NVEKVSGFRNI
-695 ETSLSDSNEEAQFKI
+695 ETSLADSNKEAQFKI
-710 DKRKAALYGINTSS
+710 DKRKASLLGINTSS

-732 ISGTDITTVTID
+732 ISGSDATTVTID
-744 DYDYDVNLKFKES
+744 DYDYDVNLKFKDS
-757 SIDNIEDIKQIKI
+757 SINSIDDIGQIKVT
-770 KSATGQEIP
+770 SASGQQVP
-779 LGAFAD
+779 LNAFAE
-785 ITMAEGLKSIS
+785 IKMADGLKSIS
-796 RTDGDYSISI
+796 RTDGDYSVSI
-806 TAKADGM
+806 TAKADNM
-813 DTNTASMLLTKA
+813 DTSTASRLLTQA

-842 AEMMQESMSS
+842 AEMMNESMSS
-852 LAMAMIVAI
+852 LVMAMVIALI
-861 LLVYMVMVAQFE
+861 LVYMVMVAQFE

-889 VGVVLALL
+889 VGVVIALV
-897 ISRTTLNVVGML
+897 ISRISLNVVGML
-909 GAILLIGIVVNNG
+909 GAILLVGIVVNNG

-930 QLRETKV
+930 QLRDAKV
-937 KGTLEEIVAKG
+937 QGTLEDIVAKG

-962 TIVGMIPS
+962 TVVGMIPS

-999 LVLIPTVYLIFEKIE
+999 LVLIPTVYLIFDKIE
-1014 NTLKKRFR
+1014 NSLRSKFG
-1022 QILGKIKIPHIGFK
+1022 QIFDKIKIPHIGSK
-1036 KSKMDIS
+1036 KSKMDINI
-1043 VLSKDIE
+1043 LSKDIE
-1050 DKKEIKKEIKKDE
+1050 DKKE
-1063 SKKDDSDLKK
+1063 SKNDDAHEKDSDLKK

>member
-1 MGVTGT
+1 MSMTKT

-80 TVSQSS
+80 TVSKSS
-86 EGVSIVVAQFEY
+86 EGVSMVVAQFEY
-98 GVDVDEKLNDI
+98 GTDVDEKLNDI
-109 RSKVDTVK
+109 RSKIDTVK
-117 MTLPDDVDNP
+117 MTLPDDVDTP

-134 NAQAIAQVVVT
+134 NAQAIAQIVVS
-145 GEGTA
+145 GEGSS
-150 DDIMKYAEETVQ
+150 DDIMKYAEDTVQ
-162 VKLEA
+162 VKLESI
-167 VDGTTSADINGGD
+167 DGITSADINGGD

-187 ADPAVLSSY
+187 ADPTILSSY
-196 GVTLDTIKGLLSATN
+196 GVSLDTIKGLLSATN

-220 QGEDKIV
+220 QGDDKIV
-227 IRSVDKVESLEDI
+227 IRSVDKVEDLEDI
-240 KAIQIPTSNGE
+240 KAIQIPMSNGE
-251 TISLDKICTVEY
+251 TVSLDKICTVEY
-263 GVVDK
+263 GTVDK
-268 DTIYRYNGQDS
+268 QSIYRYNGQES
-279 LVMSIQKQQDANTVQ
+279 LVMDVQKQQDANTVQ
-294 VMKEVNKQIEE
+294 VMKNVNSKISE
-305 LNKEN
+305 LNNEN
-310 PQFNLKV
+310 SQFNLKI
-317 VNDTSEYISD
+317 VNDTSEYINS
-327 SIKDVMKNLAL
+327 SINDVMKNLIL
-338 SAVIAFG
+338 SAVIAFF

-359 VAVSIPTSIVGAI
+359 VAVSIPTSIIGAI

-412 KNPDLSIEDAA
+412 KDPNLSLEEAA

-434 LASTLTTVAIFLPI
+434 MASTLTTVAIFLPI

-464 TLIFALTLSLIVAV
+464 TLIFALTLSLIVAL

-495 KMEEKPAPI
+495 KMEEKPSPI
-504 FDKISEFYKN
+504 FDKISEGYKN
-514 LIVLA
+514 IIVLA
-519 LKHKLIVVLI
+519 LKHKAVVILI
-529 SIGMFIGSMGII
+529 SVGMFIGAIVLG

-556 GMVNISIK
+556 GMVSISIK

-577 VSMAEERVA
+577 VSMAEEKVS

-592 TMITQIGSGSPLSS
+592 TMITQIGSGSAMGS
-606 GSSNTASISLDLVS
+606 GGSTASISLDLVS

-627 TDEVE
+627 TDEIE
-632 QDVVERLKEI
+632 QDVVERLKVI
-642 PDCEINVSQNS
+642 PDCEINVSQTS

-661 DVQVDIKGP
+661 DAQVDIKGP

-675 EEITNQAKA
+675 EEIVNQAKA
-684 NVEQLSGFRNV
+684 NVEKVSGFRNI
-695 ETSLSDSNEEAQFKI
+695 ETSLADSNKEAQFKI
-710 DKRKAALYGINTSS
+710 DKRKASLLGINTSS

-732 ISGTDITTVTID
+732 ISGSDATTVTID
-744 DYDYDVNLKFKES
+744 DYDYDVNLKFKDS
-757 SIDNIEDIKQIKI
+757 SINSIDDIGQIKVT
-770 KSATGQEIP
+770 SASGQQVP
-779 LGAFAD
+779 LNAFAE
-785 ITMAEGLKSIS
+785 IKMADGLKSIS
-796 RTDGDYSISI
+796 RTDGDYSVSI
-806 TAKADGM
+806 TAKADNM
-813 DTNTASMLLTKA
+813 DTSTASRLLTQA

-842 AEMMQESMSS
+842 AEMMNESMSS
-852 LAMAMIVAI
+852 LVMAMVIALI
-861 LLVYMVMVAQFE
+861 LVYMVMVAQFE

-889 VGVVLALL
+889 VGVVIALV
-897 ISRTTLNVVGML
+897 ISRISLNVVGML
-909 GAILLIGIVVNNG
+909 GAILLVGIVVNNG

-930 QLRETKV
+930 QLREAKV
-937 KGTLEEIVAKG
+937 QGTLEDIVAKG

-962 TIVGMIPS
+962 TVVGMIPS

-999 LVLIPTVYLIFEKIE
+999 LVLIPTVYLIFDKIE
-1014 NTLKKRFR
+1014 NSLRSKFG
-1022 QILGKIKIPHIGFK
+1022 QIFDKIKIPHIGPK
-1036 KSKMDIS
+1036 KSKMDINI
-1043 VLSKDIE
+1043 LSKDIE
-1050 DKKEIKKEIKKDE
+1050 DKKE
-1063 SKKDDSDLKK
+1063 SKNDDAHEKDSDLKK

>member
-1 MGVTGT
+1 MSMTKT

-80 TVSQSS
+80 TVSKSS
-86 EGVSIVVAQFEY
+86 EGVSMVVAQFEY
-98 GVDVDEKLNDI
+98 GTDVDEKLNDI
-109 RSKVDTVK
+109 RSKIDTVK
-117 MTLPDDVDNP
+117 MTLPDDVDTP

-134 NAQAIAQVVVT
+134 NAQAIAQIVVS
-145 GEGTA
+145 GEGSS
-150 DDIMKYAEETVQ
+150 DDIMKYAEDTVQ
-162 VKLEA
+162 VKLESI
-167 VDGTTSADINGGD
+167 DGITSADINGGD

-187 ADPAVLSSY
+187 ADPTILSSY
-196 GVTLDTIKGLLSATN
+196 GVSLDTIKGLLSATN

-220 QGEDKIV
+220 QGDDKIV
-227 IRSVDKVESLEDI
+227 IRSVDKVEALEDI
-240 KAIQIPTSNGE
+240 KAIQIPMSNGE
-251 TISLDKICTVEY
+251 TVSLDKICTVEY
-263 GVVDK
+263 GTVDK
-268 DTIYRYNGQDS
+268 QSIYRYNGQES
-279 LVMSIQKQQDANTVQ
+279 LVMDVQKQQDANTVQ
-294 VMKEVNKQIEE
+294 VMKNVNSKISE
-305 LNKEN
+305 LNNEN
-310 PQFNLKV
+310 SQFNLKI
-317 VNDTSEYISD
+317 VNDTSEYINS
-327 SIKDVMKNLAL
+327 SINDVMKNLIL
-338 SAVIAFG
+338 SAVIAFF

-359 VAVSIPTSIVGAI
+359 VAVSIPTSIIGAI

-412 KNPDLSIEDAA
+412 KDPNLSLEEAA

-434 LASTLTTVAIFLPI
+434 MASTLTTVAIFLPI

-464 TLIFALTLSLIVAV
+464 TLIFALTLSLIVAL

-495 KMEEKPAPI
+495 KMEEKPSPI
-504 FDKISEFYKN
+504 FDKISEGYKN
-514 LIVLA
+514 IIVLA
-519 LKHKLIVVLI
+519 LKHKAVVILI
-529 SIGMFIGSMGII
+529 SVGMFIGAIVLG

-556 GMVNISIK
+556 GMVSISIK

-577 VSMAEERVA
+577 VSMAEEKVS

-592 TMITQIGSGSPLSS
+592 TMITQIGSGSAMGS
-606 GSSNTASISLDLVS
+606 GGSTASISLDLVS

-627 TDEVE
+627 TDEIE
-632 QDVVERLKEI
+632 QDVVERLKVI
-642 PDCEINVSQNS
+642 PDCEINVSQTS

-661 DVQVDIKGP
+661 DAQVDIKGP

-675 EEITNQAKA
+675 EEIVNQAKA
-684 NVEQLSGFRNV
+684 NVEKVSGFRNI
-695 ETSLSDSNEEAQFKI
+695 ETSLADSNKEAQFKI
-710 DKRKAALYGINTSS
+710 DKRKASLLGINTSS

-732 ISGTDITTVTID
+732 ISGSDATTVTID
-744 DYDYDVNLKFKES
+744 DYDYDVNLKFKDS
-757 SIDNIEDIKQIKI
+757 SINSIDDIGQIKVT
-770 KSATGQEIP
+770 SASGQQVP
-779 LGAFAD
+779 LNAFAE
-785 ITMAEGLKSIS
+785 IKMADGLKSIS
-796 RTDGDYSISI
+796 RTDGDYSVSI
-806 TAKADGM
+806 TAKADNM
-813 DTNTASMLLTKA
+813 DTSTASRLLTQA

-842 AEMMQESMSS
+842 AEMMNESMSS
-852 LAMAMIVAI
+852 LVMAMVIALI
-861 LLVYMVMVAQFE
+861 LVYMVMVAQFE

-889 VGVVLALL
+889 VGVVIALV
-897 ISRTTLNVVGML
+897 ISRISLNVVGML
-909 GAILLIGIVVNNG
+909 GAILLVGIVVNNG

-930 QLRETKV
+930 QLRDAKV
-937 KGTLEEIVAKG
+937 QGTLEDIVAKG

-962 TIVGMIPS
+962 TVVGMIPS

-999 LVLIPTVYLIFEKIE
+999 LVLIPTVYLIFDKIE
-1014 NTLKKRFR
+1014 NSLRSKFG
-1022 QILGKIKIPHIGFK
+1022 QIFDKIKIPHIGPK
-1036 KSKMDIS
+1036 KSKMDINI
-1043 VLSKDIE
+1043 LSKDIE
-1050 DKKEIKKEIKKDE
+1050 DKKE
-1063 SKKDDSDLKK
+1063 SKNDDAHEKDSDLKK

>member
-1 MGVTGT
+1 MSVVKT

-22 LMFGGIG
+22 LLFGGIG

-38 PDIDVP
+38 PDIEIP
-44 VALVMTQWSG
+44 VALVMTQWPG

-65 EPIEKSLSSISNVKT
+65 EPIEKALSSISNVDT

-86 EGVSIVVAQFEY
+86 EGVSIVVAQFDY
-98 GVDVDEKLNDI
+98 GVEVDEKLNDI
-109 RSKVDTVK
+109 RTKVDGVK

-145 GEGTA
+145 GEGSA
-150 DDIMKYAEETVQ
+150 DDIMKYAEETVK

-167 VDGTTSADINGGD
+167 VDGTTTADINGGD
-180 KTQINVI
+180 KTQVNVI
-187 ADPAVLSSY
+187 ADPTVLSNY

-240 KAIQIPTSNGE
+240 KSIQIPVSNGE
-251 TISLDKICTVEY
+251 TVSLDKICTVEY

-268 DTIYRYNGQDS
+268 ESIYRYNGEAS
-279 LVMSIQKQQDANTVQ
+279 LVINVQKQQDANTVQ
-294 VMKEVNKQIEE
+294 VMKEVNKLIEE

-327 SIKDVMKNLAL
+327 SIKDVMKNLGL
-338 SAVIAFG
+338 SALISFV

-359 VAVSIPTSIVGAI
+359 VAVSIPTSIIGAI

-412 KNPDLSIEDAA
+412 KNPELSVQDAA
-423 IQGTNTVSTAV
+423 IEGTNTVSTAV

-464 TLIFALTLSLIVAV
+464 TLIFALTLSLIVAI

-483 IFAKLSGGKNGA
+483 IFAKLSSGKNGS
-495 KMEEKPAPI
+495 KMEEKPSPI

-514 LIVLA
+514 SIVWA
-519 LKHKLIVVLI
+519 LKHKLTVVLV
-529 SIGMFIGSMGII
+529 SIGMFIGSIGII

-550 MSSGDE
+550 MSQGDE
-556 GMVNISIK
+556 GMINISIT

-577 VSMAEERVA
+577 VSMAEEKIA

-592 TMITQIGSGSPLSS
+592 TMITQIGSSSALSS
-606 GSSNTASISLDLVS
+606 SSNANINLDLVS
-620 SKERKRT
+620 SKDRKRS
-627 TDEVE
+627 TDEIE
-632 QDVVERLKEI
+632 QDVVERLKVI

-653 SMSMGGSG
+653 SMAMGGSG
-661 DVQVDIKGP
+661 NVQVDIKGP

-675 EEITNQAKA
+675 EEIANQAKA
-684 NVEQLSGFRNV
+684 NVEQISGFRNV
-695 ETSLSDSNEEAQFKI
+695 ETSLSDSNEEAQFTI
-710 DKRKAALYGINTSS
+710 DKRKASMYGINTSS
-724 IASTLRTA
+724 IAATLRTA
-732 ISGTDITTVTID
+732 ISGTDTTTVTID
-744 DYDYDVNLKFKES
+744 DYDYDVNLKFKDS

-770 KSATGQEIP
+770 KSATGNEVP
-779 LGAFAD
+779 LSAFAD
-785 ITMAEGLKSIS
+785 IKMAEGLKSIS

-813 DTNTASMLLTKA
+813 DTNTAAGLLTKS
-825 VNEVDMPRDY
+825 VSEVDMPRDY
-835 SIDVGGS
+835 SIDVGGQ
-842 AEMMQESMSS
+842 AEMMAESMSS
-852 LAMAMIVAI
+852 LGLAMAIAI

-873 SFSKP
+873 SFS
-878 FIIMFSIPFAF
+878 
-889 VGVVLALL
+889 
-897 ISRTTLNVVGML
+897 
-909 GAILLIGIVVNNG
+909 
-922 IVLIDYIG
+922 
-930 QLRETKV
+930 
-937 KGTLEEIVAKG
+937 
-948 CAARLRPVLMTTMT
+948 
-962 TIVGMIPS
+962 
-970 ALAFGEGGDM
+970 
-980 MQPLAVVI
+980 
-988 IGGLSVSTLVT
+988 
-999 LVLIPTVYLIFEKIE
+999 
-1014 NTLKKRFR
+1014 
-1022 QILGKIKIPHIGFK
+1022 
-1036 KSKMDIS
+1036 
-1043 VLSKDIE
+1043 
-1050 DKKEIKKEIKKDE
+1050 
-1063 SKKDDSDLKK
+1063 

>member
-1 MGVTGT
+1 MSMTKT

-80 TVSQSS
+80 TVSKSS
-86 EGVSIVVAQFEY
+86 EGVSMVVAQFEY
-98 GVDVDEKLNDI
+98 GTDVDEKLNDI
-109 RSKVDTVK
+109 RSKIDTVK
-117 MTLPDDVDNP
+117 MTLPDDVDTP

-134 NAQAIAQVVVT
+134 NAQAIAQIVVS
-145 GEGTA
+145 GEGSS
-150 DDIMKYAEETVQ
+150 DDIMKYAEDTVQ
-162 VKLEA
+162 VKLESI
-167 VDGTTSADINGGD
+167 DGITSADINGGD

-187 ADPAVLSSY
+187 ADPTILSSY
-196 GVTLDTIKGLLSATN
+196 GVSLDTIKGLLSATN

-220 QGEDKIV
+220 QGDDKIV
-227 IRSVDKVESLEDI
+227 IRSVDKVEALEDI
-240 KAIQIPTSNGE
+240 KAIQIPMSNGE
-251 TISLDKICTVEY
+251 TVSLDKICTVEF
-263 GVVDK
+263 GTVDK
-268 DTIYRYNGQDS
+268 QSIYRYNGQES
-279 LVMSIQKQQDANTVQ
+279 LVMDVQKQQDANTVQ
-294 VMKEVNKQIEE
+294 VMKNVNSKISE
-305 LNKEN
+305 LNNEN
-310 PQFNLKV
+310 SQFNLKI
-317 VNDTSEYISD
+317 VNDTSEYINS
-327 SIKDVMKNLAL
+327 SINDVMKNLIL
-338 SAVIAFG
+338 SAVIAFF

-359 VAVSIPTSIVGAI
+359 VAVSIPTSIIGAI

-412 KNPDLSIEDAA
+412 KDPNLSLEEAA

-434 LASTLTTVAIFLPI
+434 MASTLTTVAIFLPI

-464 TLIFALTLSLIVAV
+464 TLIFALTLSLIVAL

-495 KMEEKPAPI
+495 KMEEKPSPI
-504 FDKISEFYKN
+504 FDKISEGYKN
-514 LIVLA
+514 IIVLA
-519 LKHKLIVVLI
+519 LKHKAVVILI
-529 SIGMFIGSMGII
+529 SVGMFIGAIVLG

-556 GMVNISIK
+556 GMVSISIK

-577 VSMAEERVA
+577 VSMAEEKVS

-592 TMITQIGSGSPLSS
+592 TMITQIGSGSAMGS
-606 GSSNTASISLDLVS
+606 GGSTASISLDLVS

-627 TDEVE
+627 TDEIE
-632 QDVVERLKEI
+632 QDVVERLKVI
-642 PDCEINVSQNS
+642 PDCEINVSQTS

-661 DVQVDIKGP
+661 DAQVDIKGP

-675 EEITNQAKA
+675 EEIVNQAKA
-684 NVEQLSGFRNV
+684 NVEKVSGFRNI
-695 ETSLSDSNEEAQFKI
+695 ETSLADSNKEAQFKI
-710 DKRKAALYGINTSS
+710 DKRKASLLGINTSS

-732 ISGTDITTVTID
+732 ISGSDATTVTID
-744 DYDYDVNLKFKES
+744 DYDYDVNLKFKDS
-757 SIDNIEDIKQIKI
+757 SINSIDDIGQIKVT
-770 KSATGQEIP
+770 SASGQQVP
-779 LGAFAD
+779 LNAFAE
-785 ITMAEGLKSIS
+785 IKMADGLKSIS
-796 RTDGDYSISI
+796 RTDGDYSVSI
-806 TAKADGM
+806 TAKADNM
-813 DTNTASMLLTKA
+813 DTSTASRLLTQA

-842 AEMMQESMSS
+842 AEMMNESMSS
-852 LAMAMIVAI
+852 LVMAMVIALI
-861 LLVYMVMVAQFE
+861 LVYMVMVAQFE

-889 VGVVLALL
+889 VGVVIALV
-897 ISRTTLNVVGML
+897 ISRISLNVVGML
-909 GAILLIGIVVNNG
+909 GAILLVGIVVNNG

-930 QLRETKV
+930 QLREAKV
-937 KGTLEEIVAKG
+937 QGTLEDIVAKG

-962 TIVGMIPS
+962 TVVGMIPS

-999 LVLIPTVYLIFEKIE
+999 LVLIPTVYLIFDKIE
-1014 NTLKKRFR
+1014 NSLRSKFG
-1022 QILGKIKIPHIGFK
+1022 QIFDKIKIPHIGPK
-1036 KSKMDIS
+1036 KSKMDINI
-1043 VLSKDIE
+1043 LSKDIE
-1050 DKKEIKKEIKKDE
+1050 DKKE
-1063 SKKDDSDLKK
+1063 SKNDDAHEKDSDLKK

>member
-1 MGVTGT
+1 MSMTKT

-80 TVSQSS
+80 TVSKSS
-86 EGVSIVVAQFEY
+86 EGVSMVVAQFEY
-98 GVDVDEKLNDI
+98 GTDVDEKLNDI
-109 RSKVDTVK
+109 RSKIDTVK
-117 MTLPDDVDNP
+117 MTLPDDVDTP

-134 NAQAIAQVVVT
+134 NAQAIAQIVVS
-145 GEGTA
+145 GEGSS
-150 DDIMKYAEETVQ
+150 DDIMKYAEDTVQ
-162 VKLEA
+162 VKLESI
-167 VDGTTSADINGGD
+167 DGITSADINGGD

-187 ADPAVLSSY
+187 ADPTILSSY
-196 GVTLDTIKGLLSATN
+196 GVSLDTIKGLLSATN

-220 QGEDKIV
+220 QGDDKIV
-227 IRSVDKVESLEDI
+227 IRSVDKVEALEDI
-240 KAIQIPTSNGE
+240 KAIQIPMSNGE
-251 TISLDKICTVEY
+251 TVSLDKICTVEY
-263 GVVDK
+263 GTVDK
-268 DTIYRYNGQDS
+268 QSIYRYNGQES
-279 LVMSIQKQQDANTVQ
+279 LVMDVQKQQDANTVQ
-294 VMKEVNKQIEE
+294 VMKNVNSKISE
-305 LNKEN
+305 LNNEN
-310 PQFNLKV
+310 SQFNLKI
-317 VNDTSEYISD
+317 VNDTSEYINS
-327 SIKDVMKNLAL
+327 SINDVMKNLIL
-338 SAVIAFG
+338 SAVIAFF

-359 VAVSIPTSIVGAI
+359 VAVSIPTSIIGAI

-412 KNPDLSIEDAA
+412 KDPNLSLEEAA

-434 LASTLTTVAIFLPI
+434 MASTLTTVAIFLPI

-464 TLIFALTLSLIVAV
+464 TLIFALTLSLIVAL

-495 KMEEKPAPI
+495 KMEEKPSPI
-504 FDKISEFYKN
+504 FDKISEGYKN
-514 LIVLA
+514 IIVLA
-519 LKHKLIVVLI
+519 LKHKAVVILI
-529 SIGMFIGSMGII
+529 SVGMFIGAIVLG

-556 GMVNISIK
+556 GMVSISIK

-577 VSMAEERVA
+577 VSMAEEKVS

-592 TMITQIGSGSPLSS
+592 TMITQIGSGSAMGS
-606 GSSNTASISLDLVS
+606 GGSTASISLDLVS

-627 TDEVE
+627 TDEIE
-632 QDVVERLKEI
+632 QDVVERLKVI
-642 PDCEINVSQNS
+642 PDCEINVSQTS

-661 DVQVDIKGP
+661 DAQVDIKGP

-675 EEITNQAKA
+675 EEIVNQAKA
-684 NVEQLSGFRNV
+684 NVEKVSGFRNI
-695 ETSLSDSNEEAQFKI
+695 ETSLADSNKEAQFKI
-710 DKRKAALYGINTSS
+710 DKRKASLLGINTSS

-732 ISGTDITTVTID
+732 ISGSDATTVTID
-744 DYDYDVNLKFKES
+744 DYDYDVNLKFKDS
-757 SIDNIEDIKQIKI
+757 SINSIDDIGQIKVT
-770 KSATGQEIP
+770 SASGQQVP
-779 LGAFAD
+779 LNAFAE
-785 ITMAEGLKSIS
+785 IKMADGLKSIS
-796 RTDGDYSISI
+796 RTDGDYSVSI
-806 TAKADGM
+806 TAKADNM
-813 DTNTASMLLTKA
+813 DTSTASRLLTQA

-842 AEMMQESMSS
+842 AEMMNESMSS
-852 LAMAMIVAI
+852 LVMAMVIALI
-861 LLVYMVMVAQFE
+861 LVYMVMVAQFE

-889 VGVVLALL
+889 VGVVIALV
-897 ISRTTLNVVGML
+897 ISRISLNVVGML
-909 GAILLIGIVVNNG
+909 GAILLVGIVVNNG

-930 QLRETKV
+930 QLREAKV
-937 KGTLEEIVAKG
+937 QGTLEDIVAKG

-962 TIVGMIPS
+962 TVVGMIPS

-999 LVLIPTVYLIFEKIE
+999 LVLIPTVYLIF
-1014 NTLKKRFR
+1014 
-1022 QILGKIKIPHIGFK
+1022 
-1036 KSKMDIS
+1036 D
-1043 VLSKDIE
+1043 
-1050 DKKEIKKEIKKDE
+1050 
-1063 SKKDDSDLKK
+1063 

>member
-1 MGVTGT
+1 MSMTKT

-80 TVSQSS
+80 TVSKSS
-86 EGVSIVVAQFEY
+86 EGVSMVVAQFEY
-98 GVDVDEKLNDI
+98 GTDVDEKLNDI
-109 RSKVDTVK
+109 RSKIDTVK
-117 MTLPDDVDNP
+117 MTLPDDVDTP

-134 NAQAIAQVVVT
+134 NAQAIAQIVVS
-145 GEGTA
+145 GEGSS
-150 DDIMKYAEETVQ
+150 DDIMKYAEDTVQ
-162 VKLEA
+162 VKLESI
-167 VDGTTSADINGGD
+167 DGITSADINGGD

-187 ADPAVLSSY
+187 ANPTILSSY
-196 GVTLDTIKGLLSATN
+196 GVSLDTIKGLLSATN

-220 QGEDKIV
+220 QGDDKIV
-227 IRSVDKVESLEDI
+227 IRSVDKVEALEDI
-240 KAIQIPTSNGE
+240 KAIQIPMSNGE
-251 TISLDKICTVEY
+251 TVSLDKICTVEY
-263 GVVDK
+263 GTVDK
-268 DTIYRYNGQDS
+268 QSIYRYNGQES
-279 LVMSIQKQQDANTVQ
+279 LVMDVQKQQDANTVQ
-294 VMKEVNKQIEE
+294 VMKNVNSKISE
-305 LNKEN
+305 LNNEN
-310 PQFNLKV
+310 SQFNLKI
-317 VNDTSEYISD
+317 VNDTSEYINS
-327 SIKDVMKNLAL
+327 SINDVMKNLIL
-338 SAVIAFG
+338 SAVIAFF

-359 VAVSIPTSIVGAI
+359 VAVSIPTSIIGAI

-412 KNPDLSIEDAA
+412 KDPNLSLEEAA

-434 LASTLTTVAIFLPI
+434 MASTLTTVAIFLPI

-464 TLIFALTLSLIVAV
+464 TLIFALTLSLIVAL

-495 KMEEKPAPI
+495 KMEEKPSPI
-504 FDKISEFYKN
+504 FDKISEGYKN
-514 LIVLA
+514 IIVLA
-519 LKHKLIVVLI
+519 LKHKAVVILI
-529 SIGMFIGSMGII
+529 SVGMFIGAIVLG

-556 GMVNISIK
+556 GMVSISIK

-577 VSMAEERVA
+577 VSMAEEKVS

-592 TMITQIGSGSPLSS
+592 TMITQIGSGSAMGS
-606 GSSNTASISLDLVS
+606 GGSTASISLDLVS

-627 TDEVE
+627 TDEIE
-632 QDVVERLKEI
+632 QDVVERLKVI
-642 PDCEINVSQNS
+642 PDCEINVSQTS

-661 DVQVDIKGP
+661 DAQVDIKGP

-675 EEITNQAKA
+675 EEIVNQAKA
-684 NVEQLSGFRNV
+684 NVEKVSGFRNI
-695 ETSLSDSNEEAQFKI
+695 ETSLADSNKEAQFKI
-710 DKRKAALYGINTSS
+710 DKRKASLLGINTSS

-732 ISGTDITTVTID
+732 ISGSDATTVTID
-744 DYDYDVNLKFKES
+744 DYDYDVNLKFKDS
-757 SIDNIEDIKQIKI
+757 SINSIDDIGQIKVT
-770 KSATGQEIP
+770 SASGQQVP
-779 LGAFAD
+779 LNAFAE
-785 ITMAEGLKSIS
+785 IKMADGLKSIS
-796 RTDGDYSISI
+796 RTDGDYSVSI
-806 TAKADGM
+806 TAKADNM
-813 DTNTASMLLTKA
+813 DTSTASRLLTQA

-842 AEMMQESMSS
+842 AEMMNESMSS
-852 LAMAMIVAI
+852 LVMAMVIALI
-861 LLVYMVMVAQFE
+861 LVYMVMVAQFE

-889 VGVVLALL
+889 VGVVIALV
-897 ISRTTLNVVGML
+897 ISRISLNVVGML
-909 GAILLIGIVVNNG
+909 GAILLVGIVVNNG

-930 QLRETKV
+930 QLREAKV
-937 KGTLEEIVAKG
+937 QGTLEDIVAKG

-962 TIVGMIPS
+962 TVVGMIPS

-999 LVLIPTVYLIFEKIE
+999 LVLIPTVYLIFDKIE
-1014 NTLKKRFR
+1014 NSLRSKFG
-1022 QILGKIKIPHIGFK
+1022 QIFDKIKIPHIGPK
-1036 KSKMDIS
+1036 KSKMGINI
-1043 VLSKDIE
+1043 LSKDIE
-1050 DKKEIKKEIKKDE
+1050 DKKESENDE
-1063 SKKDDSDLKK
+1063 SHEEDSDLKK

>member
-1 MGVTGT
+1 MSMTKT

-80 TVSQSS
+80 TVSKSS
-86 EGVSIVVAQFEY
+86 EGVSMVVAQFEY
-98 GVDVDEKLNDI
+98 GTDVDEKLNDI
-109 RSKVDTVK
+109 RSKIDTVK
-117 MTLPDDVDNP
+117 MTLPDDVDTP

-134 NAQAIAQVVVT
+134 NAQAIAQIVVS
-145 GEGTA
+145 GEGSS
-150 DDIMKYAEETVQ
+150 DDIMKYAEDTVQ
-162 VKLEA
+162 VKLESI
-167 VDGTTSADINGGD
+167 DGITSADINGGD

-187 ADPAVLSSY
+187 ADPTILSSY
-196 GVTLDTIKGLLSATN
+196 GVSLDTIKGLLSATN

-220 QGEDKIV
+220 QGDDKIV
-227 IRSVDKVESLEDI
+227 IRSVDKVEALEDI
-240 KAIQIPTSNGE
+240 KAIQIPMSNGE
-251 TISLDKICTVEY
+251 TVSLDKICTVEY
-263 GVVDK
+263 GTVDK
-268 DTIYRYNGQDS
+268 QSIYRYNGQES
-279 LVMSIQKQQDANTVQ
+279 LVMDVQKQQDANTVQ
-294 VMKEVNKQIEE
+294 VMKNVNSKISE
-305 LNKEN
+305 LNNEN
-310 PQFNLKV
+310 SQFSLKI
-317 VNDTSEYISD
+317 VNDTSEYINS
-327 SIKDVMKNLAL
+327 SINDVMKNLIL
-338 SAVIAFG
+338 SAVIAFF

-359 VAVSIPTSIVGAI
+359 VAVSIPTSIIGAI

-412 KNPDLSIEDAA
+412 KDPNLSLEEAA

-434 LASTLTTVAIFLPI
+434 MASTLTTVAIFLPI

-464 TLIFALTLSLIVAV
+464 TLIFALTLSLIVAL

-495 KMEEKPAPI
+495 KMEEKPSPI
-504 FDKISEFYKN
+504 FDKISEGYKN
-514 LIVLA
+514 IIVLA
-519 LKHKLIVVLI
+519 LKHKAVVILI
-529 SIGMFIGSMGII
+529 SIGMFIGAIVLG

-556 GMVNISIK
+556 GMVSISIK

-577 VSMAEERVA
+577 VSMAEEKVS

-592 TMITQIGSGSPLSS
+592 TMITQIGSGSAMGS
-606 GSSNTASISLDLVS
+606 GGSTASISLDLVS

-627 TDEVE
+627 TDEIE
-632 QDVVERLKEI
+632 QDVVERLKVI
-642 PDCEINVSQNS
+642 PDCEINVSQTS

-661 DVQVDIKGP
+661 DAQVDIKGP

-675 EEITNQAKA
+675 EEIVNQAKA
-684 NVEQLSGFRNV
+684 NVEKVSGFRNI
-695 ETSLSDSNEEAQFKI
+695 ETSLADSNKEAQFKI
-710 DKRKAALYGINTSS
+710 DKRKASLLGINTSS

-732 ISGTDITTVTID
+732 ISGSDATTVTID
-744 DYDYDVNLKFKES
+744 DYDYDVNLKFKDS
-757 SIDNIEDIKQIKI
+757 SINSIDDIGQIKVT
-770 KSATGQEIP
+770 SASGQQVP
-779 LGAFAD
+779 LNAFAE
-785 ITMAEGLKSIS
+785 IKMADGLKSIS
-796 RTDGDYSISI
+796 RTDGDYSVSI
-806 TAKADGM
+806 TAKADNM
-813 DTNTASMLLTKA
+813 DTSTASRLLTQA

-842 AEMMQESMSS
+842 AEMMNESMSS
-852 LAMAMIVAI
+852 LVMAMVIALI
-861 LLVYMVMVAQFE
+861 LVYMVMVAQFE

-889 VGVVLALL
+889 VGVVIALV
-897 ISRTTLNVVGML
+897 ISRISLNVVGML
-909 GAILLIGIVVNNG
+909 GAILLVGIVVNNG

-930 QLRETKV
+930 QLRDAKV
-937 KGTLEEIVAKG
+937 QGTLEDIVAKG

-962 TIVGMIPS
+962 TVVGMIPS

-999 LVLIPTVYLIFEKIE
+999 LVLIPTVYLIFDKIE
-1014 NTLKKRFR
+1014 NSLRSKFG
-1022 QILGKIKIPHIGFK
+1022 QIFDKIKIPHIGPK
-1036 KSKMDIS
+1036 KSKMDINI
-1043 VLSKDIE
+1043 LSKDIE
-1050 DKKEIKKEIKKDE
+1050 DKKESKNDE
-1063 SKKDDSDLKK
+1063 SHEEDSDLKK

>member
-1 MGVTGT
+1 MSMTKT

-80 TVSQSS
+80 TVSKSS
-86 EGVSIVVAQFEY
+86 EGVSMVVAQFEY
-98 GVDVDEKLNDI
+98 GTDVDEKLNDI
-109 RSKVDTVK
+109 RSKIDTVK
-117 MTLPDDVDNP
+117 MTLPDDVDTP

-134 NAQAIAQVVVT
+134 NAQAIAQIVVS
-145 GEGTA
+145 GEGSS
-150 DDIMKYAEETVQ
+150 DDIMKYAEDTVQ
-162 VKLEA
+162 VKLESI
-167 VDGTTSADINGGD
+167 DGITSADINGGD

-187 ADPAVLSSY
+187 ADPTILSSY
-196 GVTLDTIKGLLSATN
+196 GVSLDTIKGLLSATN

-220 QGEDKIV
+220 QGDDKIV
-227 IRSVDKVESLEDI
+227 IRSVDKVEALEDI
-240 KAIQIPTSNGE
+240 KAIQIPMSNGE
-251 TISLDKICTVEY
+251 TVILDKICTVEY
-263 GVVDK
+263 GTVDK
-268 DTIYRYNGQDS
+268 QSIYRYNGQES
-279 LVMSIQKQQDANTVQ
+279 LVMDVQKQQDANTVQ
-294 VMKEVNKQIEE
+294 VMKNVNSKISE
-305 LNKEN
+305 LNNEN
-310 PQFNLKV
+310 SQFNLKI
-317 VNDTSEYISD
+317 VNDTSEYINS
-327 SIKDVMKNLAL
+327 SINDVMKNLIL
-338 SAVIAFG
+338 SAVIAFF

-359 VAVSIPTSIVGAI
+359 VAVSIPTSIIGAI

-412 KNPDLSIEDAA
+412 KDPNLSLEEAA

-434 LASTLTTVAIFLPI
+434 MASTLTTVAIFLPI

-464 TLIFALTLSLIVAV
+464 TLIFALTLSLIVAL

-495 KMEEKPAPI
+495 KMEEKPSPI
-504 FDKISEFYKN
+504 FDKISEGYKN
-514 LIVLA
+514 IIVLA
-519 LKHKLIVVLI
+519 LKHKAVVILI
-529 SIGMFIGSMGII
+529 SVGMFIGAIVLG

-556 GMVNISIK
+556 GMVSISIK

-577 VSMAEERVA
+577 VSMAEEKVS

-592 TMITQIGSGSPLSS
+592 TMITQIGSGSAMGS
-606 GSSNTASISLDLVS
+606 GGSTASISLDLVS

-627 TDEVE
+627 TDEIE
-632 QDVVERLKEI
+632 QDVVERLKVI
-642 PDCEINVSQNS
+642 PDCEINVSQTS

-661 DVQVDIKGP
+661 DAQVDIKGP

-675 EEITNQAKA
+675 EEIVNQAKA
-684 NVEQLSGFRNV
+684 NVEKVSGFRNI
-695 ETSLSDSNEEAQFKI
+695 ETSLADSNKEAQFKI
-710 DKRKAALYGINTSS
+710 DKRKASLLGINTSS

-732 ISGTDITTVTID
+732 ISGSDATTVTID
-744 DYDYDVNLKFKES
+744 DYDYDVNLKFKDS
-757 SIDNIEDIKQIKI
+757 SINSIDDIGQIKVT
-770 KSATGQEIP
+770 SASGQQVP
-779 LGAFAD
+779 LNAFAE
-785 ITMAEGLKSIS
+785 IKMADGLKSIS
-796 RTDGDYSISI
+796 RTDGDYSVSI
-806 TAKADGM
+806 TAKADNM
-813 DTNTASMLLTKA
+813 DTSTASRLLTQA

-842 AEMMQESMSS
+842 AEMMNESMSS
-852 LAMAMIVAI
+852 LVMALVIAFI
-861 LLVYMVMVAQFE
+861 LVYMVMVAQFE

-889 VGVVLALL
+889 VGVVIALV
-897 ISRTTLNVVGML
+897 ISRISLNVVGML
-909 GAILLIGIVVNNG
+909 GAILLVGIVVNNG

-930 QLRETKV
+930 QLRDAKV
-937 KGTLEEIVAKG
+937 QGTLEDIVAKG

-962 TIVGMIPS
+962 TVVGMIPS

-999 LVLIPTVYLIFEKIE
+999 LVLIPTVYLIFDKIE
-1014 NTLKKRFR
+1014 NSLRSKFG
-1022 QILGKIKIPHIGFK
+1022 QIFDKIKIPHIGPK
-1036 KSKMDIS
+1036 KSKMDINI
-1043 VLSKDIE
+1043 LSKDIE
-1050 DKKEIKKEIKKDE
+1050 DKKESKNEE
-1063 SKKDDSDLKK
+1063 SHEEDSDLKK

>member
-1 MGVTGT
+1 MSVTRT

-98 GVDVDEKLNDI
+98 GTDVDEKLNDI
-109 RSKVDTVK
+109 RSKIDTVK
-117 MTLPDDVDNP
+117 MTLPDDVDTP

-134 NAQAIAQVVVT
+134 NAQAIAQVVVS
-145 GEGTA
+145 GDGSA
-150 DDIMKYAEETVQ
+150 DDIMKYAEDTVQ
-162 VKLEA
+162 VKLES
-167 VDGTTSADINGGD
+167 VDGITSADINGGD
-180 KTQINVI
+180 KTQINVT

-196 GVTLDTIKGLLSATN
+196 GVSLDTIKGLLSSTN

-220 QGEDKIV
+220 QGDDKIV

-240 KAIQIPTSNGE
+240 KSIQIPMSNGE
-251 TISLDKICTVEY
+251 TVSLDRICTVEY
-263 GVVDK
+263 GTVDK
-268 DTIYRYNGQDS
+268 ESIYRYNGQES
-279 LVMSIQKQQDANTVQ
+279 LVIDIQKQQDANTVQ
-294 VMKEVNKQIEE
+294 VMKSVNSKIAE
-305 LNKEN
+305 LNSEN
-310 PQFNLKV
+310 PQFDLKI
-317 VNDTSEYISD
+317 VNDTSEYINS
-327 SIKDVMKNLAL
+327 SIKDVMKNLIL
-338 SAVIAFG
+338 SAVIAFF

-359 VAVSIPTSIVGAI
+359 VAVSIPTSIIGAI

-412 KNPDLSIEDAA
+412 KNPDLSLEEAA

-464 TLIFALTLSLIVAV
+464 TLIFALTLSLIVAI

-483 IFAKLSGGKNGA
+483 IFAKLSGGKNGS
-495 KMEEKPAPI
+495 KMEEKPSPI
-504 FDKISEFYKN
+504 FDKVSEAYKN

-519 LKHKLIVVLI
+519 LKHKAVVVLI
-529 SIGMFIGSMGII
+529 SVGMFIGAI
-541 ATGAIGMDF
+541 ALGASGAIGMDF

-556 GMVNISIK
+556 GMLSISIK

-577 VSMAEERVA
+577 VSMAEEKVA

-592 TMITQIGSGSPLSS
+592 TMITQIGSSSALSS
-606 GSSNTASISLDLVS
+606 GSSSASISLDLVS

-627 TDEVE
+627 TDEIE

-642 PDCEINVSQNS
+642 PDCEINVSQSS
-653 SMSMGGSG
+653 SMSSMGGSG
-661 DVQVDIKGP
+661 EAQVDIKGP

-675 EEITNQAKA
+675 EEIVNQAKA
-684 NVEQLSGFRNV
+684 NVENISGFRNV
-695 ETSLSDSNEEAQFKI
+695 ETSLADSNQEAQFKI
-710 DKRKAALYGINTSS
+710 DKRKASLLGINTSS

-732 ISGTDITTVTID
+732 ISGSDTTTVTID
-744 DYDYDVNLKFKES
+744 DYDYDVNLKFEDS
-757 SIDNIEDIKQIKI
+757 SINSIDDIGQIKVTST
-770 KSATGQEIP
+770 KGQQVP
-779 LGAFAD
+779 LSAFAE
-785 ITMAEGLKSIS
+785 IKMADGLKSIS

-806 TAKADGM
+806 TAKADNM
-813 DTNTASMLLTKA
+813 DTGTASKLLTQA

-842 AEMMQESMSS
+842 AEMMNESMSS
-852 LAMAMIVAI
+852 LVMAMLIALI
-861 LLVYMVMVAQFE
+861 LVYMVMVAQFE

-889 VGVVLALL
+889 VGVVIALV
-897 ISRTTLNVVGML
+897 ISRISLNVVGML
-909 GAILLIGIVVNNG
+909 GAILLVGIVVNNG

-930 QLRETKV
+930 QLREAKV
-937 KGTLEEIVAKG
+937 QGTLEDIVAKG

-962 TIVGMIPS
+962 TVVGMIPS

-999 LVLIPTVYLIFEKIE
+999 LVLIPTVYLIFDKIE
-1014 NTLKKRFR
+1014 NSLKSKFG
-1022 QILGKIKIPHIGFK
+1022 QIFSKIKIPHIGPK
-1036 KSKMDIS
+1036 KPKMDIS
-1043 VLSKDIE
+1043 ILSKDIE
-1050 DKKEIKKEIKKDE
+1050 DKKEIKKNE

>member
-1 MGVTGT
+1 MSMTKT

-80 TVSQSS
+80 TVSKSS
-86 EGVSIVVAQFEY
+86 EGVSMVVAQFEY
-98 GVDVDEKLNDI
+98 GTDVDEKLNDI
-109 RSKVDTVK
+109 RSKIDTVK
-117 MTLPDDVDNP
+117 MTLPDDVDTP

-134 NAQAIAQVVVT
+134 NAQAIAQIVVS
-145 GEGTA
+145 GEGSS
-150 DDIMKYAEETVQ
+150 DDIMKYAEDTVQ
-162 VKLEA
+162 VKLESI
-167 VDGTTSADINGGD
+167 DGITSADINGGD

-187 ADPAVLSSY
+187 ADPTILSSY
-196 GVTLDTIKGLLSATN
+196 GVSLDTIKGLLSATN

-220 QGEDKIV
+220 QGDDKIV
-227 IRSVDKVESLEDI
+227 IRSVDKVEALEDI
-240 KAIQIPTSNGE
+240 KAIQIPMSNGE
-251 TISLDKICTVEY
+251 TVSLDKICTVEY
-263 GVVDK
+263 GTVDK
-268 DTIYRYNGQDS
+268 QSIYRYNGQES
-279 LVMSIQKQQDANTVQ
+279 LVMDVQKQQDANTVQ
-294 VMKEVNKQIEE
+294 VMKNVNSKISE
-305 LNKEN
+305 LNNEN
-310 PQFNLKV
+310 SQFSLKI
-317 VNDTSEYISD
+317 VNDTSEYINS
-327 SIKDVMKNLAL
+327 SINDVMKNLIL
-338 SAVIAFG
+338 SAVIAFF

-359 VAVSIPTSIVGAI
+359 VAVSIPTSIIGAI

-412 KNPDLSIEDAA
+412 KDPNLSLEEAA

-434 LASTLTTVAIFLPI
+434 MASTLTTVAIFLPI

-464 TLIFALTLSLIVAV
+464 TLIFALTLSLIVAL

-495 KMEEKPAPI
+495 KMEEKPSPI
-504 FDKISEFYKN
+504 FDKISEGYKN
-514 LIVLA
+514 IIVLA
-519 LKHKLIVVLI
+519 LKHKAVVILI
-529 SIGMFIGSMGII
+529 SVGMFIGAIVLG

-556 GMVNISIK
+556 GMVSISIK

-577 VSMAEERVA
+577 VSMAEEKVS

-592 TMITQIGSGSPLSS
+592 TMITQIGSGSAMGS
-606 GSSNTASISLDLVS
+606 GGSTASISLDLVS

-627 TDEVE
+627 TDEIE
-632 QDVVERLKEI
+632 QDVVERLKVI
-642 PDCEINVSQNS
+642 PDCEINVSQTS

-661 DVQVDIKGP
+661 DAQVDIKGP

-675 EEITNQAKA
+675 EEIVNQAKA
-684 NVEQLSGFRNV
+684 NVEKVSGFRNI
-695 ETSLSDSNEEAQFKI
+695 ETSLADSNKEAQFKI
-710 DKRKAALYGINTSS
+710 DKRKASLLGINTSS

-732 ISGTDITTVTID
+732 ISGSDATTVTID
-744 DYDYDVNLKFKES
+744 DYDYDVNLKFKDS
-757 SIDNIEDIKQIKI
+757 SINSIDDIGQIKVT
-770 KSATGQEIP
+770 SASGQQVP
-779 LGAFAD
+779 LNAFAE
-785 ITMAEGLKSIS
+785 IKMADGLKSIS
-796 RTDGDYSISI
+796 RTDGDYSVSI
-806 TAKADGM
+806 TAKADNM
-813 DTNTASMLLTKA
+813 DTSTASRLLTQA

-842 AEMMQESMSS
+842 AEMMNESMSS
-852 LAMAMIVAI
+852 LVMAMVIALI
-861 LLVYMVMVAQFE
+861 LVYMVMVAQFE

-889 VGVVLALL
+889 VGVVIALV
-897 ISRTTLNVVGML
+897 ISRISLNVVGML
-909 GAILLIGIVVNNG
+909 GAILLVGIVVNNG

-930 QLRETKV
+930 QLRDAKV
-937 KGTLEEIVAKG
+937 QGTLEDIVAKG

-962 TIVGMIPS
+962 TVVGMIPS

-999 LVLIPTVYLIFEKIE
+999 LVLIPTVYLIFDKIE
-1014 NTLKKRFR
+1014 NSLRSKFG
-1022 QILGKIKIPHIGFK
+1022 QIFDKIKIPHIGPK
-1036 KSKMDIS
+1036 KSKMDINI
-1043 VLSKDIE
+1043 LSKDIE
-1050 DKKEIKKEIKKDE
+1050 EKKELKNDE
-1063 SKKDDSDLKK
+1063 SHEEDSDLKK

>member
-1 MGVTGT
+1 MSMTKT

-80 TVSQSS
+80 TVSKSS
-86 EGVSIVVAQFEY
+86 EGVSMVVAQFEY
-98 GVDVDEKLNDI
+98 GTDVDEKLNDI
-109 RSKVDTVK
+109 RSKIDTVK
-117 MTLPDDVDNP
+117 MTLPDDVDTP

-134 NAQAIAQVVVT
+134 NAQAIAQIVVS
-145 GEGTA
+145 GEGSS
-150 DDIMKYAEETVQ
+150 DDIMKYAEDTVQ
-162 VKLEA
+162 VKLESI
-167 VDGTTSADINGGD
+167 DGITSADINGGD

-187 ADPAVLSSY
+187 ADPTILSSY
-196 GVTLDTIKGLLSATN
+196 GVSLDTIKGLLSATN

-220 QGEDKIV
+220 QGDDKIV
-227 IRSVDKVESLEDI
+227 IRSVDKVEALEDI
-240 KAIQIPTSNGE
+240 KAIQIPMSNGD
-251 TISLDKICTVEY
+251 TVSLDKICTVEY
-263 GVVDK
+263 GTVDK
-268 DTIYRYNGQDS
+268 QSIYRYNGQES
-279 LVMSIQKQQDANTVQ
+279 LVMDVQKQQDANTVQ
-294 VMKEVNKQIEE
+294 VMKNVNSKISE
-305 LNKEN
+305 LNNEN
-310 PQFNLKV
+310 SQFSLKI
-317 VNDTSEYISD
+317 VNDTSEYINS
-327 SIKDVMKNLAL
+327 SINDVMKNLIL
-338 SAVIAFG
+338 SAVIAFF

-359 VAVSIPTSIVGAI
+359 VAVSIPTSIIGAI

-412 KNPDLSIEDAA
+412 KDPNLSLEEAA

-434 LASTLTTVAIFLPI
+434 MASTLTTVAIFLPI

-464 TLIFALTLSLIVAV
+464 TLIFALTLSLIVAL

-495 KMEEKPAPI
+495 KMEEKPSPI
-504 FDKISEFYKN
+504 FDKISEGYKN
-514 LIVLA
+514 IIVLA
-519 LKHKLIVVLI
+519 LKHKAVVILI
-529 SIGMFIGSMGII
+529 SVGMFIGAIVLG

-556 GMVNISIK
+556 GMVSISIK

-577 VSMAEERVA
+577 VSMAEEKVS

-592 TMITQIGSGSPLSS
+592 TMITQIGSGSAMGS
-606 GSSNTASISLDLVS
+606 GGSTASISLDLVS

-627 TDEVE
+627 TDEIE
-632 QDVVERLKEI
+632 QDVVERLKVI
-642 PDCEINVSQNS
+642 PDCEINVSQTS

-661 DVQVDIKGP
+661 DAQVDIKGP

-675 EEITNQAKA
+675 EEIVNQAKA
-684 NVEQLSGFRNV
+684 NVEKVSGFRNI
-695 ETSLSDSNEEAQFKI
+695 ETSLVDSNKEAQFKI
-710 DKRKAALYGINTSS
+710 DKRKASLLGINTSS

-732 ISGTDITTVTID
+732 ISGSDATTVTID
-744 DYDYDVNLKFKES
+744 DYDYDVNLKFKDS
-757 SIDNIEDIKQIKI
+757 SINSIDDIGQIKVT
-770 KSATGQEIP
+770 SASGQQVP
-779 LGAFAD
+779 LNAFAE
-785 ITMAEGLKSIS
+785 IKMADGLKSIS
-796 RTDGDYSISI
+796 RTDGDYSVSI
-806 TAKADGM
+806 TAKADNM
-813 DTNTASMLLTKA
+813 DTSTASRLLTQA

-842 AEMMQESMSS
+842 AEMMNESMSS
-852 LAMAMIVAI
+852 LVMAMVIALI
-861 LLVYMVMVAQFE
+861 LVYMVMVAQFE

-889 VGVVLALL
+889 VGVVIALV
-897 ISRTTLNVVGML
+897 ISRISLNVVGML
-909 GAILLIGIVVNNG
+909 GAILLVGIVVNNG

-930 QLRETKV
+930 QLRDAKV
-937 KGTLEEIVAKG
+937 QGTLEDIVAKG

-962 TIVGMIPS
+962 TVVGMIPS

-999 LVLIPTVYLIFEKIE
+999 LVLIPTVYLIFDKIE
-1014 NTLKKRFR
+1014 NSLRSKFG
-1022 QILGKIKIPHIGFK
+1022 QIFDKIKIPHIGPK
-1036 KSKMDIS
+1036 KSKMDINI
-1043 VLSKDIE
+1043 LSKDIE
-1050 DKKEIKKEIKKDE
+1050 DKKESKNEE
-1063 SKKDDSDLKK
+1063 SHEEDSDLKK

>member
-1 MGVTGT
+1 MSMTKT

-80 TVSQSS
+80 TVSKSS
-86 EGVSIVVAQFEY
+86 EGVSMVVAQFEY
-98 GVDVDEKLNDI
+98 GTDVDEKLNDI
-109 RSKVDTVK
+109 RSKIDTVK
-117 MTLPDDVDNP
+117 MTLPDDVDTP

-134 NAQAIAQVVVT
+134 NAQAIAQIVVS
-145 GEGTA
+145 GEGSS
-150 DDIMKYAEETVQ
+150 DDIMKYAEDTVQ
-162 VKLEA
+162 VKLESI
-167 VDGTTSADINGGD
+167 DGITSADINGGD

-187 ADPAVLSSY
+187 ADPTILSSY
-196 GVTLDTIKGLLSATN
+196 GVSLDTIKGLLSATN

-220 QGEDKIV
+220 QGDDKIV
-227 IRSVDKVESLEDI
+227 IRSVDKVEALEDI
-240 KAIQIPTSNGE
+240 KAIQIPMSNGE
-251 TISLDKICTVEY
+251 TVSLDKICTVEY
-263 GVVDK
+263 GTVDK
-268 DTIYRYNGQDS
+268 QSIYRYNGQES
-279 LVMSIQKQQDANTVQ
+279 LVMDVQKQQDANTVQ
-294 VMKEVNKQIEE
+294 VMKNVNSKISE
-305 LNKEN
+305 LNNEN
-310 PQFNLKV
+310 SQFNLKI
-317 VNDTSEYISD
+317 VNDTSEYINS
-327 SIKDVMKNLAL
+327 SINDVMKNLIL
-338 SAVIAFG
+338 SAVIAFF

-359 VAVSIPTSIVGAI
+359 VAVSIPTSIIGAI

-412 KNPDLSIEDAA
+412 KDPNLSLEEAA

-434 LASTLTTVAIFLPI
+434 MASTLTTVAIFLPI

-464 TLIFALTLSLIVAV
+464 TLIFALTLSLIVAL

-495 KMEEKPAPI
+495 KMEEKPSPI
-504 FDKISEFYKN
+504 FDKISEGYKN
-514 LIVLA
+514 IIVLA
-519 LKHKLIVVLI
+519 LKHKAVVILI
-529 SIGMFIGSMGII
+529 SVGMFIGAIALG

-556 GMVNISIK
+556 GMVSISIK

-577 VSMAEERVA
+577 VSMAEEKVS

-592 TMITQIGSGSPLSS
+592 TMITQIGSGSAMGS
-606 GSSNTASISLDLVS
+606 GGSTASISLDLVS

-627 TDEVE
+627 TDEIE
-632 QDVVERLKEI
+632 QDVVERLKVI
-642 PDCEINVSQNS
+642 PDCEINVSQTS

-661 DVQVDIKGP
+661 DAQVDIKGP

-675 EEITNQAKA
+675 EEIVNQAKA
-684 NVEQLSGFRNV
+684 NVEKVSGFRNI
-695 ETSLSDSNEEAQFKI
+695 ETSLADSNKEAQFKI
-710 DKRKAALYGINTSS
+710 DKRKASLLGINTSS

-732 ISGTDITTVTID
+732 ISGSDATTVTID
-744 DYDYDVNLKFKES
+744 DYDYDVNLKFKDS
-757 SIDNIEDIKQIKI
+757 SINSIDDIGQIKVT
-770 KSATGQEIP
+770 SASGQQVP
-779 LGAFAD
+779 LNAFAE
-785 ITMAEGLKSIS
+785 IKMADGLKSIS
-796 RTDGDYSISI
+796 RTDGDYSVSI
-806 TAKADGM
+806 TAKADNM
-813 DTNTASMLLTKA
+813 DTSTASRLLTQA

-842 AEMMQESMSS
+842 AEMMNESMSS
-852 LAMAMIVAI
+852 LVMAMVIALI
-861 LLVYMVMVAQFE
+861 LVYMVMVAQFE

-889 VGVVLALL
+889 VGVVIALV
-897 ISRTTLNVVGML
+897 ISRISLNVVGML
-909 GAILLIGIVVNNG
+909 GAILLVGIVVNNG

-930 QLRETKV
+930 QLREAKV
-937 KGTLEEIVAKG
+937 QGTLEDIVAKG

-962 TIVGMIPS
+962 TVVGMIPS

-999 LVLIPTVYLIFEKIE
+999 LVLIPTVYLIFDKIE
-1014 NTLKKRFR
+1014 NSLRSKFG
-1022 QILGKIKIPHIGFK
+1022 QIFDKIKIPHIGPK
-1036 KSKMDIS
+1036 KSKMDINI
-1043 VLSKDIE
+1043 LSKDIE
-1050 DKKEIKKEIKKDE
+1050 DKKESKNEE
-1063 SKKDDSDLKK
+1063 SHEKDSDLKK

>member
-22 LMFGGIG
+22 IMFGGIG

-38 PDIDVP
+38 PDIDIP
-44 VALVMTQWSG
+44 VAMVMTQWVG
-54 AGPEDIDDQIS
+54 ASPQDIDDQIS

-80 TVSQSS
+80 TISRSS
-86 EGVSIVVAQFEY
+86 EGVSLVVAQFEY
-98 GVDVDEKLNDI
+98 GIDVDEKLNDI

-117 MTLPDDVDNP
+117 MTLPDDVDSP

-134 NAQAIAQVVVT
+134 NSQAIAQVVVN
-145 GEGTA
+145 GEGTS
-150 DDIMKYAEETVQ
+150 DDIMKYAEETVK

-187 ADPAVLSSY
+187 ADPAVLSNY
-196 GVTLDTIKGLLSATN
+196 GVTIDTIKGLLSATN

-220 QGEDKIV
+220 QGDDKIV

-240 KAIQIPTSNGE
+240 KSIQIPVSNGD
-251 TISLDKICTVEY
+251 TVSLDKICTVEY
-263 GVVDK
+263 GNVDK
-268 DTIYRYNGQDS
+268 ESIYRYNGQDS
-279 LVMSIQKQQDANTVQ
+279 LVIGIQKQQDANTVQ
-294 VMKEVNKQIEE
+294 VMKAVNKQIEE

-310 PQFNLKV
+310 PQFSLKV
-317 VNDTSEYISD
+317 VNDTSEYIND

-359 VAVSIPTSIVGAI
+359 VAISIPTSIIGAI

-412 KNPDLSIEDAA
+412 KDPSLSIQDAA
-423 IQGTNTVSTAV
+423 IKGTNTVSTAV
-434 LASTLTTVAIFLPI
+434 MASTLTTVAIFLPI

-483 IFAKLSGGKNGA
+483 IFAKLSGGKNGS
-495 KMEEKPAPI
+495 KMEEKPSPI

-514 LIVLA
+514 VIVLA
-519 LKHKLIVVLI
+519 LKHKIVVVLI
-529 SIGMFIGSMGII
+529 SIGMFILSMVVV

-556 GMVNISIK
+556 GMISISIT

-577 VSMAEERVA
+577 VSMAEEKVS
-586 DIPEIE
+586 DIPEVE
-592 TMITQIGSGSPLSS
+592 TMITQIGSGSVYSS

-632 QDVVERLKEI
+632 QDVVERLKEV
-642 PDCEINVSQNS
+642 PDCEINVSQSS
-653 SMSMGGSG
+653 SMSMGGTG

-675 EEITNQAKA
+675 EEIANQAKA

-695 ETSLSDSNEEAQFKI
+695 ETSLADSNEEAQFKV
-710 DKRKAALYGINTSS
+710 DKRKATLYGINTAS

-732 ISGTDITTVTID
+732 ISGTDAVTVTID

-757 SIDNIEDIKQIKI
+757 SIDSIDDIKQIKI
-770 KSATGQEIP
+770 KSATGQEVP
-779 LGAFAD
+779 LSAFAD
-785 ITMAEGLKSIS
+785 ITMADGLKSIS

-813 DTNTASMLLTKA
+813 DTNTASALLNQA
-825 VNEVDMPRDY
+825 VSQVDMPRDY
-835 SIDVGGS
+835 SIDLGGT
-842 AEMMQESMSS
+842 AEMMSESMSS
-852 LAMAMIVAI
+852 LAIAMLIAI
-861 LLVYMVMVAQFE
+861 ILVYMVMVAQFE

-897 ISRTTLNVVGML
+897 ISRITLNVVGML

-930 QLRETKV
+930 QLREAKV
-937 KGTLEEIVAKG
+937 QGSLEEIVAKG

-962 TIVGMIPS
+962 TIVGMVPS

-988 IGGLSVSTLVT
+988 IGGLSVSTMVT
-999 LVLIPTVYLIFEKIE
+999 LILIPTVYLIFEKIQ
-1014 NTLKKRFR
+1014 NVLSDKFGKIF
-1022 QILGKIKIPHIGFK
+1022 GKIKLPHIGFK
-1036 KSKMDIS
+1036 KNNMDPEI
-1043 VLSKDIE
+1043 LSKDINND
-1050 DKKEIKKEIKKDE
+1050 DKSKD
-1063 SKKDDSDLKK
+1063 SNKPNLKK

>member
-1 MGVTGT
+1 MSMTKT

-80 TVSQSS
+80 TVSKSS
-86 EGVSIVVAQFEY
+86 EGVSMVVAQFEY
-98 GVDVDEKLNDI
+98 GTDVDEKLNDI
-109 RSKVDTVK
+109 RSKIDTVK
-117 MTLPDDVDNP
+117 MTLPDDVDTP

-134 NAQAIAQVVVT
+134 NAQAIAQIVVS
-145 GEGTA
+145 GEGSS
-150 DDIMKYAEETVQ
+150 DDIMKYAEDTVQ
-162 VKLEA
+162 VKLESI
-167 VDGTTSADINGGD
+167 DGITSADINGGD

-187 ADPAVLSSY
+187 ADPTILSSY
-196 GVTLDTIKGLLSATN
+196 GVSLDTIKGLLSATN

-220 QGEDKIV
+220 QGDDKIV
-227 IRSVDKVESLEDI
+227 IRSVDKVEALEDI
-240 KAIQIPTSNGE
+240 KAIQIPMSNGE
-251 TISLDKICTVEY
+251 TVSLDKICTVEY
-263 GVVDK
+263 GTVDK
-268 DTIYRYNGQDS
+268 QSIYRYNGQES
-279 LVMSIQKQQDANTVQ
+279 LVMDVQKQQDANTVQ
-294 VMKEVNKQIEE
+294 VMKNVNSKISE
-305 LNKEN
+305 LNNEN
-310 PQFNLKV
+310 SQFNLKI
-317 VNDTSEYISD
+317 VNDTSEYINS
-327 SIKDVMKNLAL
+327 SINDVMKNLIL
-338 SAVIAFG
+338 SAVIAFF

-359 VAVSIPTSIVGAI
+359 VAVSIPTSIIGAI

-412 KNPDLSIEDAA
+412 KDPNLSLEQAA

-434 LASTLTTVAIFLPI
+434 MASTLTTVAIFLPI

-464 TLIFALTLSLIVAV
+464 TLIFALTLSLIVAL

-495 KMEEKPAPI
+495 KMEEKPSPI
-504 FDKISEFYKN
+504 FDKISEGYKN
-514 LIVLA
+514 IIVLA
-519 LKHKLIVVLI
+519 LKHKAVVILI
-529 SIGMFIGSMGII
+529 SVGMFIGAIVLG

-556 GMVNISIK
+556 GMVSISIK

-577 VSMAEERVA
+577 VSMAEEKVS

-592 TMITQIGSGSPLSS
+592 TMITQIGSGSAMGS
-606 GSSNTASISLDLVS
+606 GGSTASISLDLVS

-627 TDEVE
+627 TDEIE
-632 QDVVERLKEI
+632 QDVVERLKVI
-642 PDCEINVSQNS
+642 PDCEINVSQTS

-661 DVQVDIKGP
+661 DAQVDIKGP

-675 EEITNQAKA
+675 EEIVNQAKA
-684 NVEQLSGFRNV
+684 NVEKVSGFRNI
-695 ETSLSDSNEEAQFKI
+695 ETSLADSNKEAQFKI
-710 DKRKAALYGINTSS
+710 DKRKASLLGINTSS

-732 ISGTDITTVTID
+732 ISGSDATTVTID
-744 DYDYDVNLKFKES
+744 DYDYDVNLKFKDS
-757 SIDNIEDIKQIKI
+757 SINSIDDIGQIKVT
-770 KSATGQEIP
+770 SASGQQVP
-779 LGAFAD
+779 LNAFAE
-785 ITMAEGLKSIS
+785 IKMADGLKSIS
-796 RTDGDYSISI
+796 RTDGDYSVSI
-806 TAKADGM
+806 TAKADNM
-813 DTNTASMLLTKA
+813 DTSTASRLLTQA

-842 AEMMQESMSS
+842 AEMMNESMSS
-852 LAMAMIVAI
+852 LVMAMVIALI
-861 LLVYMVMVAQFE
+861 LVYMVMVAQFE

-889 VGVVLALL
+889 VGVVIALV
-897 ISRTTLNVVGML
+897 ISRISLNVVGML
-909 GAILLIGIVVNNG
+909 GAILLVGIVVNNG

-930 QLRETKV
+930 QLRDAKV
-937 KGTLEEIVAKG
+937 QGTLEDIVAKG

-962 TIVGMIPS
+962 TVVGMIPS

-999 LVLIPTVYLIFEKIE
+999 LVLIPTVYLIFDKIE
-1014 NTLKKRFR
+1014 NSLRSKFG
-1022 QILGKIKIPHIGFK
+1022 QIFDKIKIPHIGPK
-1036 KSKMDIS
+1036 KSKMDINI
-1043 VLSKDIE
+1043 LSKDIE
-1050 DKKEIKKEIKKDE
+1050 DKKE
-1063 SKKDDSDLKK
+1063 SKNDDAHEKDSDLKK

>member
-1 MGVTGT
+1 MSMTKT

-80 TVSQSS
+80 TVSKSS
-86 EGVSIVVAQFEY
+86 EGVSMVVAQFEY
-98 GVDVDEKLNDI
+98 GTDVDEKLNDI
-109 RSKVDTVK
+109 RSKIDTVK
-117 MTLPDDVDNP
+117 MTLPDDVDTP

-134 NAQAIAQVVVT
+134 NAQAIAQIVVS
-145 GEGTA
+145 GEGSS
-150 DDIMKYAEETVQ
+150 DDIMKYAEDTVQ
-162 VKLEA
+162 VKLESI
-167 VDGTTSADINGGD
+167 DGITSADINGGD

-187 ADPAVLSSY
+187 ADPTILSSY
-196 GVTLDTIKGLLSATN
+196 GVSLDTIKGLLSATN

-220 QGEDKIV
+220 QGDDKIV
-227 IRSVDKVESLEDI
+227 IRSVDKVEALEDI
-240 KAIQIPTSNGE
+240 KAIQIPMSNGE
-251 TISLDKICTVEY
+251 TVSLDKICTVEY
-263 GVVDK
+263 GTVDK
-268 DTIYRYNGQDS
+268 QSIYRYNGQES
-279 LVMSIQKQQDANTVQ
+279 LVMDVQKQQDANTVQ
-294 VMKEVNKQIEE
+294 VMKNVNSKISE
-305 LNKEN
+305 LNNEN
-310 PQFNLKV
+310 SQFNLKI
-317 VNDTSEYISD
+317 VNDTSEYINS
-327 SIKDVMKNLAL
+327 SINDVMKNLIL
-338 SAVIAFG
+338 SAVIAFF

-359 VAVSIPTSIVGAI
+359 VAVSIPTSIIGAI

-412 KNPDLSIEDAA
+412 KDPNLSLEEAA

-434 LASTLTTVAIFLPI
+434 MASTLTTVAIFLPI

-464 TLIFALTLSLIVAV
+464 TLIFALTLSLIVAL

-495 KMEEKPAPI
+495 KMEEKPSPI
-504 FDKISEFYKN
+504 FDKISEGYKN
-514 LIVLA
+514 IIVLA
-519 LKHKLIVVLI
+519 LKHKAVVILI
-529 SIGMFIGSMGII
+529 SVGMFIGAIVLG

-556 GMVNISIK
+556 GMVSISIK

-577 VSMAEERVA
+577 VSMAEEKVS

-592 TMITQIGSGSPLSS
+592 TMITQIGSGSAMGS
-606 GSSNTASISLDLVS
+606 GGSTASISLDLVS

-627 TDEVE
+627 TDEIE
-632 QDVVERLKEI
+632 QDVVERLKVI
-642 PDCEINVSQNS
+642 PDCEINVSQTS

-661 DVQVDIKGP
+661 DAQVDIKGP

-675 EEITNQAKA
+675 EEIVNQAKA
-684 NVEQLSGFRNV
+684 NVEKVSGFRNI
-695 ETSLSDSNEEAQFKI
+695 ETSLADSNKEAQFKI
-710 DKRKAALYGINTSS
+710 DKRKASLLGINTSS

-732 ISGTDITTVTID
+732 ISGSDATTVTID
-744 DYDYDVNLKFKES
+744 DYDYDVNLKFKDS
-757 SIDNIEDIKQIKI
+757 SINSIDDIGQIKVT
-770 KSATGQEIP
+770 SASGQQVP
-779 LGAFAD
+779 LNAFAE
-785 ITMAEGLKSIS
+785 IKMADGLKSIS
-796 RTDGDYSISI
+796 RTDGDYSVSI
-806 TAKADGM
+806 TAKADNM
-813 DTNTASMLLTKA
+813 DTSTASRLLTQA

-842 AEMMQESMSS
+842 AEMMNESMSS
-852 LAMAMIVAI
+852 LVMAMVIALI
-861 LLVYMVMVAQFE
+861 LVYMVMVAQFE

-889 VGVVLALL
+889 VGVVIALV
-897 ISRTTLNVVGML
+897 ISRISLNVVGML
-909 GAILLIGIVVNNG
+909 GAILLVGIVVNNG

-930 QLRETKV
+930 QLREAKV
-937 KGTLEEIVAKG
+937 QGTLEDIVAKG

-962 TIVGMIPS
+962 TVVGMIPS

-999 LVLIPTVYLIFEKIE
+999 LVLIPTVYLIFDKIE
-1014 NTLKKRFR
+1014 NSLRSKFG
-1022 QILGKIKIPHIGFK
+1022 QIFDKIKIPHIGPK
-1036 KSKMDIS
+1036 KSKMDINI
-1043 VLSKDIE
+1043 LSKDI
-1050 DKKEIKKEIKKDE
+1050 
-1063 SKKDDSDLKK
+1063 